1 MNSNNVLQ
9 KVRMMV
15 FGFLMLFI
23 LNPISVSANGVSDA
37 IQKVVNVYPNS
48 CSYFT
53 SDGKS
58 DSNSSDS
65 RCSLV
70 NIPSRGG
77 LPSGKTVKDAKG
89 GNAWSCH
96 GFAEYV
102 WYVVFGHCTNT
113 QAKKISASEL
123 KVGDFIRFTGHS
135 AIYLGENGNYYY
147 VYDSNW
153 ASPADNKVRYN
164 HTISKSRGIEYC
176 YRATNYDSVAND
188 SPALAIKNPTIVGT
202 YWGNMTDITFRPVVI
217 INNPETVEKVRFA
230 VWTTGD
236 QSDLKWYDANYNGI
250 GGYFKDI
257 DFTDFANKLYI
268 CHVYVYGYNGNVQ
281 SVEMERLDNYD
292 YSKPSI
298 RGVYWGNA
306 TDTTFRPVVAISN
319 PTSIRS
325 VRFAVWSTSDQGDL
339 KWYDAN
345 YNGAGDYFKDIEY
358 GSFVSQHY
366 FCHIYIYGN
375 DGSTQAIALN
385 DFDTYNAEGNF
396 ETVTGGVGCV
406 SIRGWAFD
414 RSNKNE
420 SVYIHCYAKD
430 SAGKATLIGITLANL
445 ERPDVNNAYS
455 VGNNHGFSEKFIT
468 SLSGTYTI
476 EASAINI
483 GGGKV
488 VTFLGAKTV
497 TITQPTIYFDS
508 CGGNECTPRNVIN
521 MEHYGVLP
529 NTSRSGYIF
538 DGWYTEKEDGEKVE
552 EDDII
557 MLTNDQTLYAHWT
570 KKCEHMNVEVKNSNK
585 PSCIEKGYTGDIYCK
600 DCGIKL
606 SAGTTIAKTDHIW
619 DAGKITKVATC
630 TESGTKTY
638 TCTNCNT
645 TKTEEI
651 PATGNHQNTELRN
664 VKEATCA
671 QEGYTGDTYC
681 KDCGTKLSS
690 GTAIAKTDHTWDSG
704 KVTKAATCTESG
716 TKTYTCT
723 SCNTTKTEEIPA
735 TGNHQNT
742 ELRNVKEATCAQEGY
757 TGDTYC
763 KDCGTKLASGK
774 IIAKT
779 DHIWDTGRITK
790 AATCK
795 ESGTKTYTCTSCNT
809 TKTEEIPATGNH
821 QNTELRNV
829 KEATCTEEGYT
840 GDTYCKDCGTKLSSG
855 ETIAKTEHTWDSGK
869 ITKAATCK
877 ESGIKTYTCTNCN
890 TTKTEEIPATGNHQ
904 NMELRNEKVATCT
917 EEGYTGDT
925 YCKDCGTKLSSGTMI
940 AKTTHTWDSG
950 KITKAATCKEPG
962 TKTYTCTSCN
972 TTKTEEIPATGN
984 HQNTEL
990 RNVKAATCTEEG
1002 YTGDTYCKDCGMKL
1016 SSGETIGKTDH
1027 TWDSGKIL
1035 KAATCKEAGIKTYTC
1050 TSCNTTRL
1058 EEIPATGNHQN
1069 TELRNVKE
1077 ATCAQEGYTGDTY
1090 CKDCGEKLSSGKTIA
1105 KTDHIWDSGRITK
1118 PATDTESGIK
1128 TYTCINCNTTRTEE
1142 IPATGEH
1149 LNTELRGA
1157 KSATCLEE
1165 GYTGDTYCKDCGTKL
1180 SSGTV
1185 IPKTGHIWDE
1195 GVVTKATTC
1204 AEKGIRTYTCSI
1216 CESTKI
1222 EEIPS
1227 TGHGTKITKF
1237 AKEATYTQEGYTGDI
1252 YCQDCGT
1259 LLEEGKVLAKLEQP
1273 KQTVTPGEMIGDKAS
1288 NGVYK
1293 VLADGRSVEFVRQ
1306 IVQSKAVKIPDTVSI
1321 NGTIY
1326 AVTGISANAFK
1337 NNQLLRT
1344 TVIGRNV
1351 RRIGK
1356 QAFYN
1361 CKNLRTIT
1369 IRTSMLTKKN
1379 IGTKAFKGTYK
1390 KIKVKVPA
1398 KQFKT
1403 YKKFFKSK
1411 GMSTKAIYK
1420 K

>member
-1 MNSNNVLQ
+1 MVQ
-9 KVRMMV
+9 KR
-15 FGFLMLFI
+15 
-23 LNPISVSANGVSDA
+23 
-37 IQKVVNVYPNS
+37 K
-48 CSYFT
+48 
-53 SDGKS
+53 
-58 DSNSSDS
+58 
-65 RCSLV
+65 
-70 NIPSRGG
+70 
-77 LPSGKTVKDAKG
+77 
-89 GNAWSCH
+89 
-96 GFAEYV
+96 
-102 WYVVFGHCTNT
+102 
-113 QAKKISASEL
+113 L
-123 KVGDFIRFTGHS
+123 KVTILALMILVMTLMASHHVLAADAGTRDDALKWVYAQEGKFLDYDGAYGAQCVDLI
-135 AIYLGENGNYYY
+135 AYYYKYLGQSKYVKGNGCDYVSNALPDGWIRIKNTADFVPEPGDIAVWGTELSAYGHVAIILSADVHSFVSMDQNWPRGSACKRVTHNY
-147 VYDSNW
+147 
-153 ASPADNKVRYN
+153 NKFWGVIRPN
-164 HTISKSRGIEYC
+164 FKS
-176 YRATNYDSVAND
+176 TTTMN
-188 SPALAIKNPTIVGT
+188 NPTIVGT

-257 DFTDFANKLYI
+257 DFVDFANKLYI
-268 CHVYVYGYNGNVQ
+268 CHVYVYGYNGSVQ

-319 PTSIRS
+319 PTSIKS
-325 VRFAVWSTSDQGDL
+325 VRFAVWSTSDQRDL

-358 GSFVSQHY
+358 SSFVSQHY

-396 ETVTGGVGCV
+396 ETATGGVGCI

-476 EASAINI
+476 EASAMNI
-483 GGGKV
+483 GGGKD
-488 VTFLGAKTV
+488 VTFLGTKTV

-508 CGGNECTPRNVIN
+508 CGGNECEPRNVIN

-529 NTSRSGYIF
+529 NPSRSGYIF

-585 PSCIEKGYTGDIYCK
+585 PSCTEEGYTGDTYCK
-600 DCGIKL
+600 DCGTKL
-606 SAGTTIAKTDHIW
+606 SSGKTIAKTEHTW
-619 DAGKITKVATC
+619 DSGKITKAATC

-638 TCTNCNT
+638 TCTSCNTTKTEEIPATGNHQNTELRNVKEATCTEEGYTGDTYCKDCGTKLSSGKTIAKTDHTWDAGKITKAATCKESGTKTYTCTSCNTTKTEEIPATRNHQNTELRNVKEATCAQEGYTGDTYCKDCGTKLSSGKTIAKTDHTWDAGKITKAATCKESGTKTYTCTSCNT

-671 QEGYTGDTYC
+671 QEGYTGDIYC

-690 GTAIAKTDHTWDSG
+690 GKTIAKTEHTWDAG

-763 KDCGTKLASGK
+763 KDCG
-774 IIAKT
+774 
-779 DHIWDTGRITK
+779 
-790 AATCK
+790 
-795 ESGTKTYTCTSCNT
+795 E
-809 TKTEEIPATGNH
+809 
-821 QNTELRNV
+821 
-829 KEATCTEEGYT
+829 
-840 GDTYCKDCGTKLSSG
+840 KLSSG
-855 ETIAKTEHTWDSGK
+855 E
-869 ITKAATCK
+869 
-877 ESGIKTYTCTNCN
+877 
-890 TTKTEEIPATGNHQ
+890 
-904 NMELRNEKVATCT
+904 
-917 EEGYTGDT
+917 
-925 YCKDCGTKLSSGTMI
+925 
-940 AKTTHTWDSG
+940 
-950 KITKAATCKEPG
+950 
-962 TKTYTCTSCN
+962 
-972 TTKTEEIPATGN
+972 
-984 HQNTEL
+984 
-990 RNVKAATCTEEG
+990 
-1002 YTGDTYCKDCGMKL
+1002 
-1016 SSGETIGKTDH
+1016 
-1027 TWDSGKIL
+1027 
-1035 KAATCKEAGIKTYTC
+1035 
-1050 TSCNTTRL
+1050 
-1058 EEIPATGNHQN
+1058 
-1069 TELRNVKE
+1069 
-1077 ATCAQEGYTGDTY
+1077 
-1090 CKDCGEKLSSGKTIA
+1090 TIA

-1227 TGHGTKITKF
+1227 TGHGIKITKF

>member
-1 MNSNNVLQ
+1 MVQ
-9 KVRMMV
+9 KR
-15 FGFLMLFI
+15 
-23 LNPISVSANGVSDA
+23 
-37 IQKVVNVYPNS
+37 K
-48 CSYFT
+48 
-53 SDGKS
+53 
-58 DSNSSDS
+58 
-65 RCSLV
+65 
-70 NIPSRGG
+70 
-77 LPSGKTVKDAKG
+77 
-89 GNAWSCH
+89 
-96 GFAEYV
+96 
-102 WYVVFGHCTNT
+102 
-113 QAKKISASEL
+113 L
-123 KVGDFIRFTGHS
+123 KVTILALMILVMTLMASHHVLAADAGTRDDALKWVYAQEGKFLDYDGAYGAQCVDLI
-135 AIYLGENGNYYY
+135 AYYYKYLGQSKYVKGNGCDYVSNALPDGWIRIKNTADFVPEPGDIAVWGTELSAYGHVAIILSADVHSFVSMDQNWPRGSACKRVTHNY
-147 VYDSNW
+147 
-153 ASPADNKVRYN
+153 NKFWGVIRPN
-164 HTISKSRGIEYC
+164 FKS
-176 YRATNYDSVAND
+176 TTTMN
-188 SPALAIKNPTIVGT
+188 NPTIVGT

-230 VWTTGD
+230 VWTTGE

-257 DFTDFANKLYI
+257 DFVDFANKLYI
-268 CHVYVYGYNGNVQ
+268 CHVYVYGYNGSVQ

-319 PTSIRS
+319 PTSIKS
-325 VRFAVWSTSDQGDL
+325 VRFAVWSTSDQRDL

-358 GSFVSQHY
+358 SSFVSQHY

-396 ETVTGGVGCV
+396 ETATGGVGCI

-476 EASAINI
+476 EASAMNI
-483 GGGKV
+483 GGGKD
-488 VTFLGAKTV
+488 VTFLGTKTV

-508 CGGNECTPRNVIN
+508 CGGNECEPRNVIN

-529 NTSRSGYIF
+529 NPSRSGYIF

-585 PSCIEKGYTGDIYCK
+585 PSCTEEGYTGDTYCK
-600 DCGIKL
+600 DCGTKL
-606 SAGTTIAKTDHIW
+606 SSGKTIAKTEHTW
-619 DAGKITKVATC
+619 DSGKITKAATC

-638 TCTNCNT
+638 TCTSCNTTKTEEIPATGNHQNTELRNVKEATCTEEGYTGDTYCKDCGTKLSSGKTIAKTDHTWDAGKITKAATCKESGTKTYTCTSCNTTKTEEIPATRNHQNTELRNVKEATCAQEGYTGDTYCKDCGTKLSSGKTIAKTDHTWDAGKIAKAATCKEPGTKTYTCTSCNT

-671 QEGYTGDTYC
+671 QEGYTGDIYC

-690 GTAIAKTDHTWDSG
+690 GKTIAKTEHTWDAG

-763 KDCGTKLASGK
+763 KDCG
-774 IIAKT
+774 
-779 DHIWDTGRITK
+779 
-790 AATCK
+790 
-795 ESGTKTYTCTSCNT
+795 E
-809 TKTEEIPATGNH
+809 
-821 QNTELRNV
+821 
-829 KEATCTEEGYT
+829 
-840 GDTYCKDCGTKLSSG
+840 KLSSG
-855 ETIAKTEHTWDSGK
+855 E
-869 ITKAATCK
+869 
-877 ESGIKTYTCTNCN
+877 
-890 TTKTEEIPATGNHQ
+890 
-904 NMELRNEKVATCT
+904 
-917 EEGYTGDT
+917 
-925 YCKDCGTKLSSGTMI
+925 
-940 AKTTHTWDSG
+940 
-950 KITKAATCKEPG
+950 
-962 TKTYTCTSCN
+962 
-972 TTKTEEIPATGN
+972 
-984 HQNTEL
+984 
-990 RNVKAATCTEEG
+990 
-1002 YTGDTYCKDCGMKL
+1002 
-1016 SSGETIGKTDH
+1016 
-1027 TWDSGKIL
+1027 
-1035 KAATCKEAGIKTYTC
+1035 
-1050 TSCNTTRL
+1050 
-1058 EEIPATGNHQN
+1058 
-1069 TELRNVKE
+1069 
-1077 ATCAQEGYTGDTY
+1077 
-1090 CKDCGEKLSSGKTIA
+1090 TIA

-1227 TGHGTKITKF
+1227 TGHGIKITKF

>member
-1 MNSNNVLQ
+1 MVQ
-9 KVRMMV
+9 KR
-15 FGFLMLFI
+15 
-23 LNPISVSANGVSDA
+23 
-37 IQKVVNVYPNS
+37 K
-48 CSYFT
+48 
-53 SDGKS
+53 
-58 DSNSSDS
+58 
-65 RCSLV
+65 
-70 NIPSRGG
+70 
-77 LPSGKTVKDAKG
+77 
-89 GNAWSCH
+89 
-96 GFAEYV
+96 
-102 WYVVFGHCTNT
+102 
-113 QAKKISASEL
+113 L
-123 KVGDFIRFTGHS
+123 KVTILALMILVMTLMASHHVLAADAGTRDDALKWVYAQEGKFLDYDGAYGAQCVDLI
-135 AIYLGENGNYYY
+135 AYYYKYLGQSKYVKGNGCDYVSNALPDGWIRIKNTADFVPEPGDIAVWGTELSAYGHVAIILSADVHSFVSMDQNWPRGSACKRVTHNY
-147 VYDSNW
+147 
-153 ASPADNKVRYN
+153 NKFWGVIRPN
-164 HTISKSRGIEYC
+164 FKS
-176 YRATNYDSVAND
+176 TTTMN
-188 SPALAIKNPTIVGT
+188 NPTIVGT

-257 DFTDFANKLYI
+257 DFVDFANKLYI
-268 CHVYVYGYNGNVQ
+268 CHVYVYGYNGSVQ

-319 PTSIRS
+319 PTSIKS
-325 VRFAVWSTSDQGDL
+325 VRFAVWSTSDQRDL

-358 GSFVSQHY
+358 SSFVSQHY

-396 ETVTGGVGCV
+396 ETATGGVGCI

-476 EASAINI
+476 EASAMNI
-483 GGGKV
+483 GGGKD
-488 VTFLGAKTV
+488 VTFLGTKTV

-508 CGGNECTPRNVIN
+508 CGGNECEPRNVIN

-529 NTSRSGYIF
+529 NPSRSGYIF

-585 PSCIEKGYTGDIYCK
+585 PSC
-600 DCGIKL
+600 
-606 SAGTTIAKTDHIW
+606 
-619 DAGKITKVATC
+619 
-630 TESGTKTY
+630 TE
-638 TCTNCNT
+638 
-645 TKTEEI
+645 
-651 PATGNHQNTELRN
+651 
-664 VKEATCA
+664 
-671 QEGYTGDTYC
+671 EGYTGDTYC

-690 GTAIAKTDHTWDSG
+690 GKTIAKTEHTWDSG
-704 KVTKAATCTESG
+704 KITKAATCT
-716 TKTYTCT
+716 
-723 SCNTTKTEEIPA
+723 
-735 TGNHQNT
+735 
-742 ELRNVKEATCAQEGY
+742 
-757 TGDTYC
+757 
-763 KDCGTKLASGK
+763 
-774 IIAKT
+774 
-779 DHIWDTGRITK
+779 
-790 AATCK
+790 

-855 ETIAKTEHTWDSGK
+855 KTIAKTDHTWDAGK

-877 ESGIKTYTCTNCN
+877 ESGTKTYTCTSCN
-890 TTKTEEIPATGNHQ
+890 TTKTEEIPATRNHQ
-904 NMELRNEKVATCT
+904 NTELRNVKEATCAQ
-917 EEGYTGDT
+917 EGYTGDT
-925 YCKDCGTKLSSGTMI
+925 YCKDCGTKLSSGKTI
-940 AKTTHTWDSG
+940 AKTDHTWDAG
-950 KITKAATCKEPG
+950 KITKAATCKESG

-990 RNVKAATCTEEG
+990 RNVKEATCAQEGYTGDIYCKDCGTKLSSGKTIAKTEHTWDAGKVTKAATCTE
-1002 YTGDTYCKDCGMKL
+1002 
-1016 SSGETIGKTDH
+1016 SGT
-1027 TWDSGKIL
+1027 
-1035 KAATCKEAGIKTYTC
+1035 KTYTC
-1050 TSCNTTRL
+1050 TSCNTTKT

-1227 TGHGTKITKF
+1227 TGHGIKITKF

>member
-1 MNSNNVLQ
+1 MVQ
-9 KVRMMV
+9 KR
-15 FGFLMLFI
+15 
-23 LNPISVSANGVSDA
+23 
-37 IQKVVNVYPNS
+37 K
-48 CSYFT
+48 
-53 SDGKS
+53 
-58 DSNSSDS
+58 
-65 RCSLV
+65 
-70 NIPSRGG
+70 
-77 LPSGKTVKDAKG
+77 
-89 GNAWSCH
+89 
-96 GFAEYV
+96 
-102 WYVVFGHCTNT
+102 
-113 QAKKISASEL
+113 L
-123 KVGDFIRFTGHS
+123 KVTILALMILVMTLMASHHVLAADAGTRDDALKWVYAQEGKFLDYDGAYGAQCVDLI
-135 AIYLGENGNYYY
+135 AYYYKYLGQSKYVKGNGCDYVSNALPDGWIRIKNTADFVPEPGDIAVWGTELSAYGHVAIILSADVHSFLSMDQNWPRGSACKRVTHNY
-147 VYDSNW
+147 
-153 ASPADNKVRYN
+153 NKFWGVIRPN
-164 HTISKSRGIEYC
+164 FKS
-176 YRATNYDSVAND
+176 TTTMN
-188 SPALAIKNPTIVGT
+188 NPTIVGT

-257 DFTDFANKLYI
+257 DFVDFANKLYI
-268 CHVYVYGYNGNVQ
+268 CHVYVYGYNGSVQ

-319 PTSIRS
+319 PTSIKS
-325 VRFAVWSTSDQGDL
+325 VRFAVWSTSDQRDL

-358 GSFVSQHY
+358 SSFVSQHY

-396 ETVTGGVGCV
+396 ETATGGVGCI

-476 EASAINI
+476 EASAMNI
-483 GGGKV
+483 GGGKD
-488 VTFLGAKTV
+488 VTFLGTKTV

-508 CGGNECTPRNVIN
+508 CGGNECEPRNVIN

-529 NTSRSGYIF
+529 NPSRSGYIF

-585 PSCIEKGYTGDIYCK
+585 PSC
-600 DCGIKL
+600 
-606 SAGTTIAKTDHIW
+606 
-619 DAGKITKVATC
+619 
-630 TESGTKTY
+630 TE
-638 TCTNCNT
+638 
-645 TKTEEI
+645 
-651 PATGNHQNTELRN
+651 
-664 VKEATCA
+664 
-671 QEGYTGDTYC
+671 EGYTGDTYC

-690 GTAIAKTDHTWDSG
+690 GKTIAKTEHTWDSG
-704 KVTKAATCTESG
+704 KITKAATCT
-716 TKTYTCT
+716 
-723 SCNTTKTEEIPA
+723 
-735 TGNHQNT
+735 
-742 ELRNVKEATCAQEGY
+742 
-757 TGDTYC
+757 
-763 KDCGTKLASGK
+763 
-774 IIAKT
+774 
-779 DHIWDTGRITK
+779 
-790 AATCK
+790 

-855 ETIAKTEHTWDSGK
+855 KTIAKTDHTWDAGK

-877 ESGIKTYTCTNCN
+877 ESGTKTYTCTSCN
-890 TTKTEEIPATGNHQ
+890 TTKTEEIPATRNHQ
-904 NMELRNEKVATCT
+904 NTELRNVKEATCAQ
-917 EEGYTGDT
+917 EGYTGDT
-925 YCKDCGTKLSSGTMI
+925 YCKDCGTKLSSGKTI
-940 AKTTHTWDSG
+940 AKTDHTWDAG
-950 KITKAATCKEPG
+950 KIAKAATCKEPG

-990 RNVKAATCTEEG
+990 RNVKEATCAQEGYTGDIYCKDCGTKLSSGKTIAKTEHTWDAGKVTKAATCTE
-1002 YTGDTYCKDCGMKL
+1002 
-1016 SSGETIGKTDH
+1016 SGT
-1027 TWDSGKIL
+1027 
-1035 KAATCKEAGIKTYTC
+1035 KTYTC
-1050 TSCNTTRL
+1050 TSCNTTKT

-1227 TGHGTKITKF
+1227 TGHGIKITKF

>member
-1 MNSNNVLQ
+1 M
-9 KVRMMV
+9 R
-15 FGFLMLFI
+15 
-23 LNPISVSANGVSDA
+23 
-37 IQKVVNVYPNS
+37 VN
-48 CSYFT
+48 
-53 SDGKS
+53 
-58 DSNSSDS
+58 
-65 RCSLV
+65 
-70 NIPSRGG
+70 
-77 LPSGKTVKDAKG
+77 
-89 GNAWSCH
+89 
-96 GFAEYV
+96 
-102 WYVVFGHCTNT
+102 
-113 QAKKISASEL
+113 
-123 KVGDFIRFTGHS
+123 TGHHVL
-135 AIYLGENGNYYY
+135 AADAGTRDDALKWVYAQEGKFLDYDGAYGAQCVDLIAYYYKYLGQSKYVKGNGCDYVSNALPDGWIRIKNTADFVPEPGDIAVWGTELSAYGHVAIILSADVHSFVSMDQNWPRGSACKRVTHNY
-147 VYDSNW
+147 
-153 ASPADNKVRYN
+153 NKFWGVIRPN
-164 HTISKSRGIEYC
+164 FKS
-176 YRATNYDSVAND
+176 TTTMN
-188 SPALAIKNPTIVGT
+188 NPTIVGT

-257 DFTDFANKLYI
+257 DFVDFANKLYI
-268 CHVYVYGYNGNVQ
+268 CHVYVYGYNGSVQ

-319 PTSIRS
+319 PTSIKS
-325 VRFAVWSTSDQGDL
+325 VRFAVWSTSDQRDL

-358 GSFVSQHY
+358 SSFVSQHY

-396 ETVTGGVGCV
+396 ETATGGVGCI

-476 EASAINI
+476 EASAMNI
-483 GGGKV
+483 GGGKD
-488 VTFLGAKTV
+488 VTFLGTKTV

-508 CGGNECTPRNVIN
+508 CGGNECEPRNVIN

-529 NTSRSGYIF
+529 NPSRSGYIF

-585 PSCIEKGYTGDIYCK
+585 PSC
-600 DCGIKL
+600 
-606 SAGTTIAKTDHIW
+606 
-619 DAGKITKVATC
+619 
-630 TESGTKTY
+630 TE
-638 TCTNCNT
+638 
-645 TKTEEI
+645 
-651 PATGNHQNTELRN
+651 
-664 VKEATCA
+664 
-671 QEGYTGDTYC
+671 EGYTGDTYC

-690 GTAIAKTDHTWDSG
+690 GKTIAKTEHTWDSG
-704 KVTKAATCTESG
+704 KITKAATCT
-716 TKTYTCT
+716 
-723 SCNTTKTEEIPA
+723 
-735 TGNHQNT
+735 
-742 ELRNVKEATCAQEGY
+742 
-757 TGDTYC
+757 
-763 KDCGTKLASGK
+763 
-774 IIAKT
+774 
-779 DHIWDTGRITK
+779 
-790 AATCK
+790 

-855 ETIAKTEHTWDSGK
+855 KTIAKTDHTWDAGK

-877 ESGIKTYTCTNCN
+877 ESGTKTYTCTSCN
-890 TTKTEEIPATGNHQ
+890 TTKTEEIPATRNHQ
-904 NMELRNEKVATCT
+904 NTELRNVKEATCAQ
-917 EEGYTGDT
+917 EGYTGDT
-925 YCKDCGTKLSSGTMI
+925 YCKDCGTKLSSGKTI
-940 AKTTHTWDSG
+940 AKTDHTWDAG
-950 KITKAATCKEPG
+950 KIAKAATCKEPG

-990 RNVKAATCTEEG
+990 RNVKEATCAQEGYTGDIYCKDCGTKLSSGKTIAKTEHTWDAGKVTKAATCTE
-1002 YTGDTYCKDCGMKL
+1002 
-1016 SSGETIGKTDH
+1016 SGT
-1027 TWDSGKIL
+1027 
-1035 KAATCKEAGIKTYTC
+1035 KTYTC
-1050 TSCNTTRL
+1050 TSCNTTKT

-1227 TGHGTKITKF
+1227 TGHGIKITKF

>member
-1 MNSNNVLQ
+1 MVQ
-9 KVRMMV
+9 KR
-15 FGFLMLFI
+15 
-23 LNPISVSANGVSDA
+23 
-37 IQKVVNVYPNS
+37 K
-48 CSYFT
+48 
-53 SDGKS
+53 
-58 DSNSSDS
+58 
-65 RCSLV
+65 
-70 NIPSRGG
+70 
-77 LPSGKTVKDAKG
+77 
-89 GNAWSCH
+89 
-96 GFAEYV
+96 
-102 WYVVFGHCTNT
+102 
-113 QAKKISASEL
+113 L
-123 KVGDFIRFTGHS
+123 KVTILALMILVMTLMASHHVLAADAGTRDDALKWVYAQEGKFLDYDGAYGAQCVDLI
-135 AIYLGENGNYYY
+135 AYYYKYLGQSKYVKGNGCDYVSNALPDGWIRIKNTADFVPEPGDIAVWGTELSAYGHVAIILSADVHSFVSMDQNWPRGSACKRVTHNY
-147 VYDSNW
+147 
-153 ASPADNKVRYN
+153 NKFWGVIRPN
-164 HTISKSRGIEYC
+164 FKS
-176 YRATNYDSVAND
+176 TTTMN
-188 SPALAIKNPTIVGT
+188 NPTIVGT

-257 DFTDFANKLYI
+257 DFVDFANKLYI
-268 CHVYVYGYNGNVQ
+268 CHVYVYGYNGSVQ

-319 PTSIRS
+319 PTSIKS
-325 VRFAVWSTSDQGDL
+325 VRFAVWSTSDQRDL

-358 GSFVSQHY
+358 SSFVSQHY

-396 ETVTGGVGCV
+396 ETATGGVGCI

-476 EASAINI
+476 EASAMNI
-483 GGGKV
+483 GGGKD
-488 VTFLGAKTV
+488 VTFLGTKTV

-508 CGGNECTPRNVIN
+508 CGGNECEPRNVIN

-529 NTSRSGYIF
+529 NPSRSGYIF

-585 PSCIEKGYTGDIYCK
+585 PSC
-600 DCGIKL
+600 
-606 SAGTTIAKTDHIW
+606 
-619 DAGKITKVATC
+619 
-630 TESGTKTY
+630 TE
-638 TCTNCNT
+638 
-645 TKTEEI
+645 
-651 PATGNHQNTELRN
+651 
-664 VKEATCA
+664 
-671 QEGYTGDTYC
+671 EGYTGDTYC

-690 GTAIAKTDHTWDSG
+690 GKTIAKTEHTWDSG
-704 KVTKAATCTESG
+704 KITKAATCTESG

-742 ELRNVKEATCAQEGY
+742 ELRNVKEATCTEEGY

-763 KDCGTKLASGK
+763 KDCGTKLSSGK
-774 IIAKT
+774 TIAKT
-779 DHIWDTGRITK
+779 DHTWDAGKITK

-855 ETIAKTEHTWDSGK
+855 KTIAKTDHTWDAGK
-869 ITKAATCK
+869 IA
-877 ESGIKTYTCTNCN
+877 
-890 TTKTEEIPATGNHQ
+890 
-904 NMELRNEKVATCT
+904 
-917 EEGYTGDT
+917 
-925 YCKDCGTKLSSGTMI
+925 
-940 AKTTHTWDSG
+940 
-950 KITKAATCKEPG
+950 KAATCKEPG

-990 RNVKAATCTEEG
+990 RNVKEATCAQEGYTGDIYCKDCGTKLSSGKTIAKTEHTWDAGKVTKAATCTE
-1002 YTGDTYCKDCGMKL
+1002 
-1016 SSGETIGKTDH
+1016 SGT
-1027 TWDSGKIL
+1027 
-1035 KAATCKEAGIKTYTC
+1035 KTYTC
-1050 TSCNTTRL
+1050 TSCNTTKT

-1090 CKDCGEKLSSGKTIA
+1090 CKDCGEKLSSGETIA

-1227 TGHGTKITKF
+1227 TGHGIKITKF

>member
-1 MNSNNVLQ
+1 MVQ
-9 KVRMMV
+9 KR
-15 FGFLMLFI
+15 
-23 LNPISVSANGVSDA
+23 
-37 IQKVVNVYPNS
+37 K
-48 CSYFT
+48 
-53 SDGKS
+53 
-58 DSNSSDS
+58 
-65 RCSLV
+65 
-70 NIPSRGG
+70 
-77 LPSGKTVKDAKG
+77 
-89 GNAWSCH
+89 
-96 GFAEYV
+96 
-102 WYVVFGHCTNT
+102 
-113 QAKKISASEL
+113 L
-123 KVGDFIRFTGHS
+123 KVTILALMILVMTLMASHHVLAADAGTRDDALKWVYAQEGKFLDYDGAYGAQCVDLI
-135 AIYLGENGNYYY
+135 AYYYKYLGQSKYVKGNGCDYVSNALPDGWIRIKNTADFVPEPGDIAVWGTELSAYGHVAIILSADVHSFVSMDQNWPRGSACKRVTHNY
-147 VYDSNW
+147 
-153 ASPADNKVRYN
+153 NKFWGVIRPN
-164 HTISKSRGIEYC
+164 FKS
-176 YRATNYDSVAND
+176 TTTMN
-188 SPALAIKNPTIVGT
+188 NPTIVGT

-257 DFTDFANKLYI
+257 DFVDFANKLYI
-268 CHVYVYGYNGNVQ
+268 CHVYVYGYNGSVQ

-319 PTSIRS
+319 PTSIKS
-325 VRFAVWSTSDQGDL
+325 VRFAVWSTSDQRDL

-358 GSFVSQHY
+358 SSFVSQHY

-396 ETVTGGVGCV
+396 ETATGGVGCI

-476 EASAINI
+476 EASAMNI
-483 GGGKV
+483 GGGKD
-488 VTFLGAKTV
+488 VTFLGTKTV

-508 CGGNECTPRNVIN
+508 CGGNECEPRNVIN

-529 NTSRSGYIF
+529 NPSRSGYIF

-585 PSCIEKGYTGDIYCK
+585 PSC
-600 DCGIKL
+600 
-606 SAGTTIAKTDHIW
+606 
-619 DAGKITKVATC
+619 
-630 TESGTKTY
+630 TE
-638 TCTNCNT
+638 
-645 TKTEEI
+645 
-651 PATGNHQNTELRN
+651 
-664 VKEATCA
+664 
-671 QEGYTGDTYC
+671 EGYTGDTYC

-690 GTAIAKTDHTWDSG
+690 GKTIAKTEHTWDSG
-704 KVTKAATCTESG
+704 KITKAATCT
-716 TKTYTCT
+716 
-723 SCNTTKTEEIPA
+723 
-735 TGNHQNT
+735 
-742 ELRNVKEATCAQEGY
+742 
-757 TGDTYC
+757 
-763 KDCGTKLASGK
+763 
-774 IIAKT
+774 
-779 DHIWDTGRITK
+779 
-790 AATCK
+790 

-855 ETIAKTEHTWDSGK
+855 KTIAKTDHTWDAGK

-877 ESGIKTYTCTNCN
+877 ESGTKTYTCTSCN
-890 TTKTEEIPATGNHQ
+890 TTKTEEIPATRNHQ
-904 NMELRNEKVATCT
+904 NTELRNVKEATCAQ
-917 EEGYTGDT
+917 EGYTGDT
-925 YCKDCGTKLSSGTMI
+925 YCKDCGTKLSSGKTI
-940 AKTTHTWDSG
+940 AKTDHTWDAG
-950 KITKAATCKEPG
+950 KIAKAATCKEPG

-990 RNVKAATCTEEG
+990 RNVKEATCAQEGYTGDIYCKDCGTKLSSGKTIAKTEHTWDAGKVTKAATCTE
-1002 YTGDTYCKDCGMKL
+1002 
-1016 SSGETIGKTDH
+1016 SGT
-1027 TWDSGKIL
+1027 
-1035 KAATCKEAGIKTYTC
+1035 KTYTC
-1050 TSCNTTRL
+1050 TSCNTTKT

-1227 TGHGTKITKF
+1227 TGHGIKITKF
-1237 AKEATYTQEGYTGDI
+1237 AKKATYTQEGYTGDI

>member
-1 MNSNNVLQ
+1 MVQ
-9 KVRMMV
+9 KR
-15 FGFLMLFI
+15 
-23 LNPISVSANGVSDA
+23 
-37 IQKVVNVYPNS
+37 K
-48 CSYFT
+48 
-53 SDGKS
+53 
-58 DSNSSDS
+58 
-65 RCSLV
+65 
-70 NIPSRGG
+70 
-77 LPSGKTVKDAKG
+77 
-89 GNAWSCH
+89 
-96 GFAEYV
+96 
-102 WYVVFGHCTNT
+102 
-113 QAKKISASEL
+113 L
-123 KVGDFIRFTGHS
+123 KVTILALMILVMTLMASHHVLAADAGTRDDALKWVYAQEGKFLDYDGAYGAQCVDLI
-135 AIYLGENGNYYY
+135 AYYYKYLGQSKYVKGNGCDYVSNALPDGWIRIKNTADFVPEPGDIAVWGTELSAYGHVAIILSADVHSFVSMDQNWPRGSACKRVTHNY
-147 VYDSNW
+147 
-153 ASPADNKVRYN
+153 NKFWGVIRPN
-164 HTISKSRGIEYC
+164 FKS
-176 YRATNYDSVAND
+176 TTTMN
-188 SPALAIKNPTIVGT
+188 NPTIVGT

-257 DFTDFANKLYI
+257 DFVDFANKLYI
-268 CHVYVYGYNGNVQ
+268 CHVYVYGYNGSVQ

-319 PTSIRS
+319 PTSIKS
-325 VRFAVWSTSDQGDL
+325 VRFAVWSTSDQRDL

-358 GSFVSQHY
+358 SSFVSQHY

-396 ETVTGGVGCV
+396 ETATGGVGCI

-476 EASAINI
+476 EASAMNI
-483 GGGKV
+483 GGGKD
-488 VTFLGAKTV
+488 VTFLGTKTV

-508 CGGNECTPRNVIN
+508 CGGNECEPRNVIN

-529 NTSRSGYIF
+529 NPSRSGYIF

-585 PSCIEKGYTGDIYCK
+585 PSCTEEGYTGDTYCK
-600 DCGIKL
+600 DCGTKL
-606 SAGTTIAKTDHIW
+606 SSGKTIAKTEHTW
-619 DAGKITKVATC
+619 DSGKITKAATC

-638 TCTNCNT
+638 TCTSCNTTKTEEIPATGNHQNTELRNVKEATCTEEGYTGDTYCKDCGTKLSSGKTIAKTDHTWDAGKIAKAATCKEPGTKTYTCTSCNTTKTEEIPATGNHQNTELRNVKEATCTEEGYTGDTYCKDCGTKLSSGKTIAKTDHTWDAGKIAKAATCKEPGTKTYTCTSCNT

-671 QEGYTGDTYC
+671 QEGYTGDIYC

-690 GTAIAKTDHTWDSG
+690 GKTIAKTEHTWDAG

-763 KDCGTKLASGK
+763 KDCG
-774 IIAKT
+774 
-779 DHIWDTGRITK
+779 
-790 AATCK
+790 
-795 ESGTKTYTCTSCNT
+795 E
-809 TKTEEIPATGNH
+809 
-821 QNTELRNV
+821 
-829 KEATCTEEGYT
+829 
-840 GDTYCKDCGTKLSSG
+840 KLSSG
-855 ETIAKTEHTWDSGK
+855 E
-869 ITKAATCK
+869 
-877 ESGIKTYTCTNCN
+877 
-890 TTKTEEIPATGNHQ
+890 
-904 NMELRNEKVATCT
+904 
-917 EEGYTGDT
+917 
-925 YCKDCGTKLSSGTMI
+925 
-940 AKTTHTWDSG
+940 
-950 KITKAATCKEPG
+950 
-962 TKTYTCTSCN
+962 
-972 TTKTEEIPATGN
+972 
-984 HQNTEL
+984 
-990 RNVKAATCTEEG
+990 
-1002 YTGDTYCKDCGMKL
+1002 
-1016 SSGETIGKTDH
+1016 
-1027 TWDSGKIL
+1027 
-1035 KAATCKEAGIKTYTC
+1035 
-1050 TSCNTTRL
+1050 
-1058 EEIPATGNHQN
+1058 
-1069 TELRNVKE
+1069 
-1077 ATCAQEGYTGDTY
+1077 
-1090 CKDCGEKLSSGKTIA
+1090 TIA

-1227 TGHGTKITKF
+1227 TGHGIKITKF

>member
-1 MNSNNVLQ
+1 M
-9 KVRMMV
+9 
-15 FGFLMLFI
+15 
-23 LNPISVSANGVSDA
+23 
-37 IQKVVNVYPNS
+37 
-48 CSYFT
+48 
-53 SDGKS
+53 
-58 DSNSSDS
+58 
-65 RCSLV
+65 

-681 KDCGTKLSS
+681 KDCG
-690 GTAIAKTDHTWDSG
+690 
-704 KVTKAATCTESG
+704 
-716 TKTYTCT
+716 
-723 SCNTTKTEEIPA
+723 
-735 TGNHQNT
+735 
-742 ELRNVKEATCAQEGY
+742 
-757 TGDTYC
+757 
-763 KDCGTKLASGK
+763 
-774 IIAKT
+774 
-779 DHIWDTGRITK
+779 
-790 AATCK
+790 
-795 ESGTKTYTCTSCNT
+795 
-809 TKTEEIPATGNH
+809 
-821 QNTELRNV
+821 
-829 KEATCTEEGYT
+829 
-840 GDTYCKDCGTKLSSG
+840 
-855 ETIAKTEHTWDSGK
+855 
-869 ITKAATCK
+869 
-877 ESGIKTYTCTNCN
+877 
-890 TTKTEEIPATGNHQ
+890 
-904 NMELRNEKVATCT
+904 
-917 EEGYTGDT
+917 
-925 YCKDCGTKLSSGTMI
+925 
-940 AKTTHTWDSG
+940 
-950 KITKAATCKEPG
+950 
-962 TKTYTCTSCN
+962 
-972 TTKTEEIPATGN
+972 
-984 HQNTEL
+984 
-990 RNVKAATCTEEG
+990 
-1002 YTGDTYCKDCGMKL
+1002 
-1016 SSGETIGKTDH
+1016 
-1027 TWDSGKIL
+1027 
-1035 KAATCKEAGIKTYTC
+1035 
-1050 TSCNTTRL
+1050 
-1058 EEIPATGNHQN
+1058 
-1069 TELRNVKE
+1069 
-1077 ATCAQEGYTGDTY
+1077 
-1090 CKDCGEKLSSGKTIA
+1090 EKLSSGKTIA

-1204 AEKGIRTYTCSI
+1204 TEKGIRTYTCSV

-1306 IVQSKAVKIPDTVSI
+1306 MVQSKVVKIPDTVSI

-1411 GMSTKAIYK
+1411 GMSTKAVYK

>member
-1 MNSNNVLQ
+1 MVQ
-9 KVRMMV
+9 KR
-15 FGFLMLFI
+15 
-23 LNPISVSANGVSDA
+23 
-37 IQKVVNVYPNS
+37 K
-48 CSYFT
+48 
-53 SDGKS
+53 
-58 DSNSSDS
+58 
-65 RCSLV
+65 
-70 NIPSRGG
+70 
-77 LPSGKTVKDAKG
+77 
-89 GNAWSCH
+89 
-96 GFAEYV
+96 
-102 WYVVFGHCTNT
+102 
-113 QAKKISASEL
+113 L
-123 KVGDFIRFTGHS
+123 KVTILALMILVMTLMASHHVLAADAGTRDDALKWVYAQEGKFLDYDGAYGAQCVDLI
-135 AIYLGENGNYYY
+135 AYYYKYLGQSKYVKGNGCDYVSNALPDGWIRIKNTADFVPEPGDIAVWGTELSAYGHVAIILSADVHSFVSMDQNWPRGSACKRVTHNY
-147 VYDSNW
+147 
-153 ASPADNKVRYN
+153 NKFWGVIRPN
-164 HTISKSRGIEYC
+164 FKS
-176 YRATNYDSVAND
+176 TTTMN
-188 SPALAIKNPTIVGT
+188 NPTIVGT

-257 DFTDFANKLYI
+257 DFVDFANKLYI
-268 CHVYVYGYNGNVQ
+268 CHVYVYGYNGSVQ

-319 PTSIRS
+319 PTSIKS
-325 VRFAVWSTSDQGDL
+325 VRFAVWSTSDQRDL

-358 GSFVSQHY
+358 SSFVSQHY

-396 ETVTGGVGCV
+396 ETATGGVGCI

-476 EASAINI
+476 EASAMNI
-483 GGGKV
+483 GGGKD
-488 VTFLGAKTV
+488 VTFLGTKTV

-508 CGGNECTPRNVIN
+508 CGGNECEPRNVIN

-529 NTSRSGYIF
+529 NPSRSGYIF

-585 PSCIEKGYTGDIYCK
+585 PSC
-600 DCGIKL
+600 
-606 SAGTTIAKTDHIW
+606 
-619 DAGKITKVATC
+619 
-630 TESGTKTY
+630 TE
-638 TCTNCNT
+638 
-645 TKTEEI
+645 
-651 PATGNHQNTELRN
+651 
-664 VKEATCA
+664 
-671 QEGYTGDTYC
+671 EGYTGDTYC

-690 GTAIAKTDHTWDSG
+690 GKTIAKTEHTWDSG
-704 KVTKAATCTESG
+704 KITKAATCT
-716 TKTYTCT
+716 
-723 SCNTTKTEEIPA
+723 
-735 TGNHQNT
+735 
-742 ELRNVKEATCAQEGY
+742 
-757 TGDTYC
+757 
-763 KDCGTKLASGK
+763 
-774 IIAKT
+774 
-779 DHIWDTGRITK
+779 
-790 AATCK
+790 

-855 ETIAKTEHTWDSGK
+855 KTIAKTDHTWDAGK

-877 ESGIKTYTCTNCN
+877 ESGTKTYTCTSCN
-890 TTKTEEIPATGNHQ
+890 TTKTEEIPATRNHQ
-904 NMELRNEKVATCT
+904 NTELRNVKEATCAQ
-917 EEGYTGDT
+917 EGYTGDT
-925 YCKDCGTKLSSGTMI
+925 YCKDCGTKLSSGKTI
-940 AKTTHTWDSG
+940 AKTDHTWDAG
-950 KITKAATCKEPG
+950 KIAKAATCKEPG

-990 RNVKAATCTEEG
+990 RNVKEATCAQEGYTGDIYCKDCGTKLSSGKTIAKTEHTWDAGKVTKAATCTE
-1002 YTGDTYCKDCGMKL
+1002 
-1016 SSGETIGKTDH
+1016 SGT
-1027 TWDSGKIL
+1027 
-1035 KAATCKEAGIKTYTC
+1035 KTYTC
-1050 TSCNTTRL
+1050 TSCNTTKT

-1227 TGHGTKITKF
+1227 TGHGIKITKF

-1259 LLEEGKVLAKLEQP
+1259 LLEEGKVLAKLEQT

>member
-1 MNSNNVLQ
+1 MVQ
-9 KVRMMV
+9 KR
-15 FGFLMLFI
+15 
-23 LNPISVSANGVSDA
+23 
-37 IQKVVNVYPNS
+37 K
-48 CSYFT
+48 
-53 SDGKS
+53 
-58 DSNSSDS
+58 
-65 RCSLV
+65 
-70 NIPSRGG
+70 
-77 LPSGKTVKDAKG
+77 
-89 GNAWSCH
+89 
-96 GFAEYV
+96 
-102 WYVVFGHCTNT
+102 
-113 QAKKISASEL
+113 L
-123 KVGDFIRFTGHS
+123 KVTILALMILVMTLMASHHVLAADAGTRDDALKWVYAQEGKFLDYDGAYGAQCVDLI
-135 AIYLGENGNYYY
+135 AYYYKYLGQSKYVKGNGCDYVSNALPDGWIRIKNTADFVPEPGDIAVWGTELSAYGHVAIILSADVHSFVSMDQNWPRGSACKRVTHNY
-147 VYDSNW
+147 
-153 ASPADNKVRYN
+153 NKFWGVIRPN
-164 HTISKSRGIEYC
+164 FKS
-176 YRATNYDSVAND
+176 TTTMN
-188 SPALAIKNPTIVGT
+188 NPTIVGT

-257 DFTDFANKLYI
+257 DFVDFANKLYI
-268 CHVYVYGYNGNVQ
+268 CHVYVYGYNGSVQ

-319 PTSIRS
+319 PTSIKS
-325 VRFAVWSTSDQGDL
+325 VRFAVWSTSDQRDL

-358 GSFVSQHY
+358 SSFVSQHY

-396 ETVTGGVGCV
+396 ETATGGVGCI

-476 EASAINI
+476 EASAMNI
-483 GGGKV
+483 GGGKD
-488 VTFLGAKTV
+488 VTFLGTKTV

-508 CGGNECTPRNVIN
+508 CGGNECEPRNVIN

-529 NTSRSGYIF
+529 NPSRSGYIF

-585 PSCIEKGYTGDIYCK
+585 PSC
-600 DCGIKL
+600 
-606 SAGTTIAKTDHIW
+606 
-619 DAGKITKVATC
+619 
-630 TESGTKTY
+630 TE
-638 TCTNCNT
+638 
-645 TKTEEI
+645 
-651 PATGNHQNTELRN
+651 
-664 VKEATCA
+664 
-671 QEGYTGDTYC
+671 EGYTGDTYC

-690 GTAIAKTDHTWDSG
+690 GKTIAKTEHTWDSG
-704 KVTKAATCTESG
+704 KITKAATCTESG

-742 ELRNVKEATCAQEGY
+742 ELRNVKEATCTEEGY

-763 KDCGTKLASGK
+763 KDCGTKLSSGK
-774 IIAKT
+774 TIAKT
-779 DHIWDTGRITK
+779 DHTWDAGKITK

-855 ETIAKTEHTWDSGK
+855 KTIAKTDHTWD
-869 ITKAATCK
+869 A
-877 ESGIKTYTCTNCN
+877 
-890 TTKTEEIPATGNHQ
+890 
-904 NMELRNEKVATCT
+904 
-917 EEGYTGDT
+917 
-925 YCKDCGTKLSSGTMI
+925 
-940 AKTTHTWDSG
+940 G

-990 RNVKAATCTEEG
+990 RNVKEATCAQEGYTGDIYCKDCGTKLSSGKTIAKTEHTWDAGKVTKAATCTE
-1002 YTGDTYCKDCGMKL
+1002 
-1016 SSGETIGKTDH
+1016 SGT
-1027 TWDSGKIL
+1027 
-1035 KAATCKEAGIKTYTC
+1035 KTYTC
-1050 TSCNTTRL
+1050 TSCNTTKT

-1227 TGHGTKITKF
+1227 TGHGIKITKF

>member
-1 MNSNNVLQ
+1 MVQ
-9 KVRMMV
+9 KR
-15 FGFLMLFI
+15 
-23 LNPISVSANGVSDA
+23 
-37 IQKVVNVYPNS
+37 K
-48 CSYFT
+48 
-53 SDGKS
+53 
-58 DSNSSDS
+58 
-65 RCSLV
+65 
-70 NIPSRGG
+70 
-77 LPSGKTVKDAKG
+77 
-89 GNAWSCH
+89 
-96 GFAEYV
+96 
-102 WYVVFGHCTNT
+102 
-113 QAKKISASEL
+113 L
-123 KVGDFIRFTGHS
+123 KVTILALMILVMTLMASHHVLAADAGTRDDALKWVYAQEGKFLDYDGAYGAQCVDLI
-135 AIYLGENGNYYY
+135 AYYYKYLGQSKYVKGNGCDYVSNALPDGWIRIKNTADFVPEPGDIAVWGTELSAYGHVAIILSADVHSFVSMDQNWPRGSACKRVTHNY
-147 VYDSNW
+147 
-153 ASPADNKVRYN
+153 NKFWGVIRPN
-164 HTISKSRGIEYC
+164 FKS
-176 YRATNYDSVAND
+176 TTTMN
-188 SPALAIKNPTIVGT
+188 NPTIVGT

-257 DFTDFANKLYI
+257 DFVDFANKLYI
-268 CHVYVYGYNGNVQ
+268 CHVYVYGYNGSVQ

-319 PTSIRS
+319 PTSIKS
-325 VRFAVWSTSDQGDL
+325 VRFAVWSTSDQRDL

-358 GSFVSQHY
+358 SSFVSQHY

-396 ETVTGGVGCV
+396 ETATGGVGCI

-430 SAGKATLIGITLANL
+430 SAGKAMLIGITLANL

-476 EASAINI
+476 EASAMNI
-483 GGGKV
+483 GGGKD
-488 VTFLGAKTV
+488 VTFLGTKTV

-508 CGGNECTPRNVIN
+508 CGGNECEPRNVIN

-529 NTSRSGYIF
+529 NPSRSGYIF

-585 PSCIEKGYTGDIYCK
+585 PSC
-600 DCGIKL
+600 
-606 SAGTTIAKTDHIW
+606 
-619 DAGKITKVATC
+619 
-630 TESGTKTY
+630 TE
-638 TCTNCNT
+638 
-645 TKTEEI
+645 
-651 PATGNHQNTELRN
+651 
-664 VKEATCA
+664 
-671 QEGYTGDTYC
+671 EGYTGDTYC

-690 GTAIAKTDHTWDSG
+690 GKTIAKTEHTWDSG
-704 KVTKAATCTESG
+704 KITKAATCT
-716 TKTYTCT
+716 
-723 SCNTTKTEEIPA
+723 
-735 TGNHQNT
+735 
-742 ELRNVKEATCAQEGY
+742 
-757 TGDTYC
+757 
-763 KDCGTKLASGK
+763 
-774 IIAKT
+774 
-779 DHIWDTGRITK
+779 
-790 AATCK
+790 

-855 ETIAKTEHTWDSGK
+855 KTIAKTDHTWDAGK

-877 ESGIKTYTCTNCN
+877 ESGTKTYTCTSCN
-890 TTKTEEIPATGNHQ
+890 TTKTEEIPATRNHQ
-904 NMELRNEKVATCT
+904 NTELRNVKEATCAQ
-917 EEGYTGDT
+917 EGYTGDT
-925 YCKDCGTKLSSGTMI
+925 YCKDCGTKLSSGKTI
-940 AKTTHTWDSG
+940 AKTDHTWDAG
-950 KITKAATCKEPG
+950 KIAKAATCKEPG

-990 RNVKAATCTEEG
+990 RNVKEATCAQEGYTGDIYCKDCGTKLSSGKTIAKTEHTWDAGKVTKAATCTE
-1002 YTGDTYCKDCGMKL
+1002 
-1016 SSGETIGKTDH
+1016 SGT
-1027 TWDSGKIL
+1027 
-1035 KAATCKEAGIKTYTC
+1035 KTYTC
-1050 TSCNTTRL
+1050 TSCNTTKT

-1227 TGHGTKITKF
+1227 TGHGIKITKF

>member
-1 MNSNNVLQ
+1 MVQ
-9 KVRMMV
+9 KR
-15 FGFLMLFI
+15 
-23 LNPISVSANGVSDA
+23 
-37 IQKVVNVYPNS
+37 K
-48 CSYFT
+48 
-53 SDGKS
+53 
-58 DSNSSDS
+58 
-65 RCSLV
+65 
-70 NIPSRGG
+70 
-77 LPSGKTVKDAKG
+77 
-89 GNAWSCH
+89 
-96 GFAEYV
+96 
-102 WYVVFGHCTNT
+102 
-113 QAKKISASEL
+113 L
-123 KVGDFIRFTGHS
+123 KVTILALMILVMTLMASHHVLAADAGTRDDALKWVYAQEGKFLDYDGAYGAQCVDLI
-135 AIYLGENGNYYY
+135 AYYYKYLGQSKYVKGNGCDYVSNALPDGWIRIKNTADFVPEPGDIAVWGTELSAYGHVAIILSADVHSFVSMDQNWPRGSACKRVTHNY
-147 VYDSNW
+147 
-153 ASPADNKVRYN
+153 NKFWGVIRPN
-164 HTISKSRGIEYC
+164 FKS
-176 YRATNYDSVAND
+176 TTTMN
-188 SPALAIKNPTIVGT
+188 NPTIVGT

-257 DFTDFANKLYI
+257 DFVDFANKLYI
-268 CHVYVYGYNGNVQ
+268 CHVYVYGYNGSVQ

-319 PTSIRS
+319 PTSIKS
-325 VRFAVWSTSDQGDL
+325 VRFAVWSTSDQRDL

-358 GSFVSQHY
+358 SSFVSQHY

-396 ETVTGGVGCV
+396 ETATGGVGCI

-476 EASAINI
+476 EASAMNI
-483 GGGKV
+483 GGGKD
-488 VTFLGAKTV
+488 VTFLGTKTV

-508 CGGNECTPRNVIN
+508 CGGNECEPRNVIN

-529 NTSRSGYIF
+529 NPSRSGYIF

-585 PSCIEKGYTGDIYCK
+585 PSC
-600 DCGIKL
+600 
-606 SAGTTIAKTDHIW
+606 
-619 DAGKITKVATC
+619 
-630 TESGTKTY
+630 TE
-638 TCTNCNT
+638 
-645 TKTEEI
+645 
-651 PATGNHQNTELRN
+651 
-664 VKEATCA
+664 
-671 QEGYTGDTYC
+671 EGYTGDTYC

-690 GTAIAKTDHTWDSG
+690 GKTIAKTEHTWDSG
-704 KVTKAATCTESG
+704 KITKAATCT
-716 TKTYTCT
+716 
-723 SCNTTKTEEIPA
+723 
-735 TGNHQNT
+735 
-742 ELRNVKEATCAQEGY
+742 
-757 TGDTYC
+757 
-763 KDCGTKLASGK
+763 
-774 IIAKT
+774 
-779 DHIWDTGRITK
+779 
-790 AATCK
+790 

-855 ETIAKTEHTWDSGK
+855 KTIAKTDHTWDAGK

-877 ESGIKTYTCTNCN
+877 ESGTKTYTCTSCN
-890 TTKTEEIPATGNHQ
+890 TTKTEEIPATRNHQ
-904 NMELRNEKVATCT
+904 NTELRNVKEATCAQ
-917 EEGYTGDT
+917 EGYTGDT
-925 YCKDCGTKLSSGTMI
+925 YCKDCGTKLSSGKTI
-940 AKTTHTWDSG
+940 AKTDHTWDAG
-950 KITKAATCKEPG
+950 KIAKAATCKEPG

-990 RNVKAATCTEEG
+990 RNVKEATCAQEGYTGDIYCKDCGTKLSSGKTIAKTEHTWDAGKVTKAATCTE
-1002 YTGDTYCKDCGMKL
+1002 
-1016 SSGETIGKTDH
+1016 SGT
-1027 TWDSGKIL
+1027 
-1035 KAATCKEAGIKTYTC
+1035 KTYTC
-1050 TSCNTTRL
+1050 TSCNTTKT

-1227 TGHGTKITKF
+1227 TDHGIKITKF

>member
-1 MNSNNVLQ
+1 MVQ
-9 KVRMMV
+9 KR
-15 FGFLMLFI
+15 
-23 LNPISVSANGVSDA
+23 
-37 IQKVVNVYPNS
+37 K
-48 CSYFT
+48 
-53 SDGKS
+53 
-58 DSNSSDS
+58 
-65 RCSLV
+65 
-70 NIPSRGG
+70 
-77 LPSGKTVKDAKG
+77 
-89 GNAWSCH
+89 
-96 GFAEYV
+96 
-102 WYVVFGHCTNT
+102 
-113 QAKKISASEL
+113 L
-123 KVGDFIRFTGHS
+123 KVTILALMILVMTLMASHHVLAADAGTRDDALKWVYAQEGKFLDYDGAYGAQCVDLI
-135 AIYLGENGNYYY
+135 AYYYKYLGQSKYVKGNGCDYVSNALPDGWIRIKNTADFVPEPGDIAVWGTELSAYGHVAIILSADVHSFVSMDQNWPRGSACKRVTHNY
-147 VYDSNW
+147 
-153 ASPADNKVRYN
+153 NKFWGVIRPN
-164 HTISKSRGIEYC
+164 FKS
-176 YRATNYDSVAND
+176 TTTMN
-188 SPALAIKNPTIVGT
+188 NPTIVGT

-257 DFTDFANKLYI
+257 DFVDFANKLYI
-268 CHVYVYGYNGNVQ
+268 CHVYVYGYNGSVQ

-319 PTSIRS
+319 PTSIKS
-325 VRFAVWSTSDQGDL
+325 VRFAVWSTSDQRDL

-358 GSFVSQHY
+358 SSFVSQHY

-396 ETVTGGVGCV
+396 ETATGGVGCI

-476 EASAINI
+476 EASAMNI
-483 GGGKV
+483 GGGKD
-488 VTFLGAKTV
+488 VTFLGTKTV

-508 CGGNECTPRNVIN
+508 CGGNECEPRNVIN

-529 NTSRSGYIF
+529 NPSRSGYIF

-585 PSCIEKGYTGDIYCK
+585 PSC
-600 DCGIKL
+600 
-606 SAGTTIAKTDHIW
+606 
-619 DAGKITKVATC
+619 
-630 TESGTKTY
+630 TE
-638 TCTNCNT
+638 
-645 TKTEEI
+645 
-651 PATGNHQNTELRN
+651 
-664 VKEATCA
+664 
-671 QEGYTGDTYC
+671 EGYTGDTYC

-690 GTAIAKTDHTWDSG
+690 GKTIAKTEHTWDSG
-704 KVTKAATCTESG
+704 KITKAATCT
-716 TKTYTCT
+716 
-723 SCNTTKTEEIPA
+723 
-735 TGNHQNT
+735 
-742 ELRNVKEATCAQEGY
+742 
-757 TGDTYC
+757 
-763 KDCGTKLASGK
+763 
-774 IIAKT
+774 
-779 DHIWDTGRITK
+779 
-790 AATCK
+790 

-855 ETIAKTEHTWDSGK
+855 KTIAKTDHTWDAGK

-877 ESGIKTYTCTNCN
+877 ESGTKTYTCTSCN
-890 TTKTEEIPATGNHQ
+890 TTKTEEIPATRNHQ
-904 NMELRNEKVATCT
+904 NTELRNVKEATCAQ
-917 EEGYTGDT
+917 EGYTGDT
-925 YCKDCGTKLSSGTMI
+925 YCKDCGTKLSSGKTI
-940 AKTTHTWDSG
+940 AKTDHTWDAG

-990 RNVKAATCTEEG
+990 RNVKEATCAQEGYTGDIYCKDCGTKLSSGKTIAKTEHTWDAGKVTKAATCTE
-1002 YTGDTYCKDCGMKL
+1002 
-1016 SSGETIGKTDH
+1016 SGT
-1027 TWDSGKIL
+1027 
-1035 KAATCKEAGIKTYTC
+1035 KTYTC
-1050 TSCNTTRL
+1050 TSCNTTKT

-1227 TGHGTKITKF
+1227 TGHGIKITKF

>member
-1 MNSNNVLQ
+1 MVQ
-9 KVRMMV
+9 KR
-15 FGFLMLFI
+15 
-23 LNPISVSANGVSDA
+23 
-37 IQKVVNVYPNS
+37 K
-48 CSYFT
+48 
-53 SDGKS
+53 
-58 DSNSSDS
+58 
-65 RCSLV
+65 
-70 NIPSRGG
+70 
-77 LPSGKTVKDAKG
+77 
-89 GNAWSCH
+89 
-96 GFAEYV
+96 
-102 WYVVFGHCTNT
+102 
-113 QAKKISASEL
+113 L
-123 KVGDFIRFTGHS
+123 KVTILALMILVMTLMASHHVLAADAGTRDDALKWVYAQEGKFLDYDGAYGAQCVDLI
-135 AIYLGENGNYYY
+135 AYYYKYLGQSKYVKGNGCDYVSNALPDGWIRIKNTADFVPEPGDIAVWGTELSAYGHVAIILSADVHSFVSMDQNWPRGSACKRVTHNY
-147 VYDSNW
+147 
-153 ASPADNKVRYN
+153 NKFWGVIRPN
-164 HTISKSRGIEYC
+164 FKS
-176 YRATNYDSVAND
+176 TTTMN
-188 SPALAIKNPTIVGT
+188 NPTIVGT

-257 DFTDFANKLYI
+257 DFVDFANKLYI
-268 CHVYVYGYNGNVQ
+268 CHVYVYGYNGSVQ

-319 PTSIRS
+319 PTSIKS
-325 VRFAVWSTSDQGDL
+325 VRFAVWSTSDQRDL

-358 GSFVSQHY
+358 SSFVSQHY

-396 ETVTGGVGCV
+396 ETATGGVGCI

-476 EASAINI
+476 EASAMNI
-483 GGGKV
+483 GGGKD
-488 VTFLGAKTV
+488 VTFLGTKTV

-508 CGGNECTPRNVIN
+508 CGGNECEPRNVIN

-529 NTSRSGYIF
+529 NPSRSGYIF

-585 PSCIEKGYTGDIYCK
+585 PSC
-600 DCGIKL
+600 
-606 SAGTTIAKTDHIW
+606 
-619 DAGKITKVATC
+619 
-630 TESGTKTY
+630 TE
-638 TCTNCNT
+638 
-645 TKTEEI
+645 
-651 PATGNHQNTELRN
+651 
-664 VKEATCA
+664 
-671 QEGYTGDTYC
+671 EGYTGDTYC

-690 GTAIAKTDHTWDSG
+690 GKTIAKTEHTWDSG
-704 KVTKAATCTESG
+704 KITKAATCT
-716 TKTYTCT
+716 
-723 SCNTTKTEEIPA
+723 
-735 TGNHQNT
+735 
-742 ELRNVKEATCAQEGY
+742 
-757 TGDTYC
+757 
-763 KDCGTKLASGK
+763 
-774 IIAKT
+774 
-779 DHIWDTGRITK
+779 
-790 AATCK
+790 

-855 ETIAKTEHTWDSGK
+855 KTIAKTDHTWDAGK

-877 ESGIKTYTCTNCN
+877 ESGTKTYTCTSCN
-890 TTKTEEIPATGNHQ
+890 TTKTEEIPATRNHQ
-904 NMELRNEKVATCT
+904 NTELRNVKEATCAQ
-917 EEGYTGDT
+917 EGYTGDT
-925 YCKDCGTKLSSGTMI
+925 YCKDCGTKLSSGKTI
-940 AKTTHTWDSG
+940 AKTDHTWDAG
-950 KITKAATCKEPG
+950 KIAKAATCKEPG

-990 RNVKAATCTEEG
+990 RNVKEATCAQEGYTGDIYCKDCGTKLSSGKTIAKTEHTWDAGKVTKAATCTE
-1002 YTGDTYCKDCGMKL
+1002 
-1016 SSGETIGKTDH
+1016 SGT
-1027 TWDSGKIL
+1027 
-1035 KAATCKEAGIKTYTC
+1035 KTYTC
-1050 TSCNTTRL
+1050 TSCNTTKT

-1069 TELRNVKE
+1069 TELRNVNE

-1227 TGHGTKITKF
+1227 TGHGIKITKF

>member
-1 MNSNNVLQ
+1 MVQ
-9 KVRMMV
+9 KR
-15 FGFLMLFI
+15 
-23 LNPISVSANGVSDA
+23 
-37 IQKVVNVYPNS
+37 K
-48 CSYFT
+48 
-53 SDGKS
+53 
-58 DSNSSDS
+58 
-65 RCSLV
+65 
-70 NIPSRGG
+70 
-77 LPSGKTVKDAKG
+77 
-89 GNAWSCH
+89 
-96 GFAEYV
+96 
-102 WYVVFGHCTNT
+102 
-113 QAKKISASEL
+113 L
-123 KVGDFIRFTGHS
+123 KVTILALMILVMTLMASHHVLAADAGTRDDALKWVYAQEGKFLDYDGAYGAQCVDLI
-135 AIYLGENGNYYY
+135 AYYYKYLGQSKYVKGNGCDYVSNALPDGWIRIKNTADFVPEPGDIAVWGTELSAYGHVAIILSADVHSFVSMDQNWPRGSACKRVTHNY
-147 VYDSNW
+147 
-153 ASPADNKVRYN
+153 NKFWGVIRPN
-164 HTISKSRGIEYC
+164 FKS
-176 YRATNYDSVAND
+176 TTTMN
-188 SPALAIKNPTIVGT
+188 NPTIVGT

-257 DFTDFANKLYI
+257 DFVDFANKLYI
-268 CHVYVYGYNGNVQ
+268 CHVYVYGYNGSVQ

-319 PTSIRS
+319 PTSIKS
-325 VRFAVWSTSDQGDL
+325 VRFAVWSTSDQRDL

-358 GSFVSQHY
+358 SSFVSQHY

-396 ETVTGGVGCV
+396 ETATGGVGCI

-476 EASAINI
+476 EASAMNI
-483 GGGKV
+483 GGGKD
-488 VTFLGAKTV
+488 VTFLGTKTV

-508 CGGNECTPRNVIN
+508 CGGNECEPRNVIN

-529 NTSRSGYIF
+529 NPSRSGYIF

-940 AKTTHTWDSG
+940 AKTTHTWDAG

-1002 YTGDTYCKDCGMKL
+1002 YTGDTYCKDCGTKL

-1204 AEKGIRTYTCSI
+1204 TEKGIRTYTCSV

-1306 IVQSKAVKIPDTVSI
+1306 MVQSKVVKIPDTVSI

-1411 GMSTKAIYK
+1411 GMSTKAVYK

>member
-1 MNSNNVLQ
+1 MILVMTLMASHHVLAADAGTRDDALKWVYAQ
-9 KVRMMV
+9 EGK
-15 FGFLMLFI
+15 FL
-23 LNPISVSANGVSDA
+23 D
-37 IQKVVNVYPNS
+37 Y
-48 CSYFT
+48 
-53 SDGKS
+53 DGAYGAQCVDLIAYYYK
-58 DSNSSDS
+58 
-65 RCSLV
+65 
-70 NIPSRGG
+70 
-77 LPSGKTVKDAKG
+77 
-89 GNAWSCH
+89 
-96 GFAEYV
+96 
-102 WYVVFGHCTNT
+102 
-113 QAKKISASEL
+113 
-123 KVGDFIRFTGHS
+123 
-135 AIYLGENGNYYY
+135 YLGQSKYVKGNGCDYVSNALPDGWIRIKNTADFVPEPGDIAVWGTELSAYGHVAIILSADVHSFVSMDQNWPRGSACKRVTHNY
-147 VYDSNW
+147 
-153 ASPADNKVRYN
+153 NKFWGVIRPN
-164 HTISKSRGIEYC
+164 FKS
-176 YRATNYDSVAND
+176 TTTMN
-188 SPALAIKNPTIVGT
+188 NPTIVGT

-257 DFTDFANKLYI
+257 DFVDFANKLYI
-268 CHVYVYGYNGNVQ
+268 CHVYVYGYNGSVQ

-319 PTSIRS
+319 PTSIKS
-325 VRFAVWSTSDQGDL
+325 VRFAVWSTSDQRDL

-358 GSFVSQHY
+358 SSFVSQHY

-396 ETVTGGVGCV
+396 ETATGGVGCI

-476 EASAINI
+476 EASAMNI
-483 GGGKV
+483 GGGKD
-488 VTFLGAKTV
+488 VTFLGTKTV

-508 CGGNECTPRNVIN
+508 CGGNECEPRNVIN

-529 NTSRSGYIF
+529 NPSRSGYIF

-585 PSCIEKGYTGDIYCK
+585 PSC
-600 DCGIKL
+600 
-606 SAGTTIAKTDHIW
+606 
-619 DAGKITKVATC
+619 
-630 TESGTKTY
+630 TE
-638 TCTNCNT
+638 
-645 TKTEEI
+645 
-651 PATGNHQNTELRN
+651 
-664 VKEATCA
+664 
-671 QEGYTGDTYC
+671 EGYTGDTYC

-690 GTAIAKTDHTWDSG
+690 GKTIAKTEHTWDSG
-704 KVTKAATCTESG
+704 KITKAATCT
-716 TKTYTCT
+716 
-723 SCNTTKTEEIPA
+723 
-735 TGNHQNT
+735 
-742 ELRNVKEATCAQEGY
+742 
-757 TGDTYC
+757 
-763 KDCGTKLASGK
+763 
-774 IIAKT
+774 
-779 DHIWDTGRITK
+779 
-790 AATCK
+790 

-855 ETIAKTEHTWDSGK
+855 KTIAKTDHTWDAGK

-877 ESGIKTYTCTNCN
+877 ESGTKTYTCTSCN
-890 TTKTEEIPATGNHQ
+890 TTKTEEIPATRNHQ
-904 NMELRNEKVATCT
+904 NTELRNVKEATCAQ
-917 EEGYTGDT
+917 EGYTGDT
-925 YCKDCGTKLSSGTMI
+925 YCKDCGTKLSSGKTI
-940 AKTTHTWDSG
+940 AKTDHTWDAG
-950 KITKAATCKEPG
+950 KIAKAATCKEPG

-990 RNVKAATCTEEG
+990 RNVKEATCAQEGYTGDIYCKDCGTKLSSGKTIAKTEHTWDAGKVTKAATCTE
-1002 YTGDTYCKDCGMKL
+1002 
-1016 SSGETIGKTDH
+1016 SGT
-1027 TWDSGKIL
+1027 
-1035 KAATCKEAGIKTYTC
+1035 KTYTC
-1050 TSCNTTRL
+1050 TSCNTTKT

-1195 GVVTKATTC
+1195 GAVTKATTC

-1227 TGHGTKITKF
+1227 TGHGIKITKF

>member
-1 MNSNNVLQ
+1 MSSTSFSYVLLRLKNDFHTRVTAPHSFVSMDQNWPRGSACKRVTHNYNKFWGVIRPNFKSTTTMN
-9 KVRMMV
+9 
-15 FGFLMLFI
+15 
-23 LNPISVSANGVSDA
+23 
-37 IQKVVNVYPNS
+37 
-48 CSYFT
+48 
-53 SDGKS
+53 
-58 DSNSSDS
+58 
-65 RCSLV
+65 
-70 NIPSRGG
+70 
-77 LPSGKTVKDAKG
+77 
-89 GNAWSCH
+89 
-96 GFAEYV
+96 
-102 WYVVFGHCTNT
+102 
-113 QAKKISASEL
+113 
-123 KVGDFIRFTGHS
+123 
-135 AIYLGENGNYYY
+135 
-147 VYDSNW
+147 
-153 ASPADNKVRYN
+153 
-164 HTISKSRGIEYC
+164 
-176 YRATNYDSVAND
+176 
-188 SPALAIKNPTIVGT
+188 NPTIVGT

-257 DFTDFANKLYI
+257 DFVDFANKLYI
-268 CHVYVYGYNGNVQ
+268 CHVYVYGYNGSVQ

-319 PTSIRS
+319 PTSIKS
-325 VRFAVWSTSDQGDL
+325 VRFAVWSTSDQRDL

-358 GSFVSQHY
+358 SSFVSQHY

-396 ETVTGGVGCV
+396 ETATGGVGCI

-476 EASAINI
+476 EASAMNI
-483 GGGKV
+483 GGGKD
-488 VTFLGAKTV
+488 VTFLGTKTV

-508 CGGNECTPRNVIN
+508 CGGNECEPRNVIN

-529 NTSRSGYIF
+529 NPSRSGYIF

-585 PSCIEKGYTGDIYCK
+585 PSC
-600 DCGIKL
+600 
-606 SAGTTIAKTDHIW
+606 
-619 DAGKITKVATC
+619 
-630 TESGTKTY
+630 TE
-638 TCTNCNT
+638 
-645 TKTEEI
+645 
-651 PATGNHQNTELRN
+651 
-664 VKEATCA
+664 
-671 QEGYTGDTYC
+671 EGYTGDTYC

-690 GTAIAKTDHTWDSG
+690 GKTIAKTEHTWDSG
-704 KVTKAATCTESG
+704 KITKAATCT
-716 TKTYTCT
+716 
-723 SCNTTKTEEIPA
+723 
-735 TGNHQNT
+735 
-742 ELRNVKEATCAQEGY
+742 
-757 TGDTYC
+757 
-763 KDCGTKLASGK
+763 
-774 IIAKT
+774 
-779 DHIWDTGRITK
+779 
-790 AATCK
+790 

-855 ETIAKTEHTWDSGK
+855 KTIAKTDHTWDAGK

-877 ESGIKTYTCTNCN
+877 ESGTKTYTCTSCN
-890 TTKTEEIPATGNHQ
+890 TTKTEEIPATRNHQ
-904 NMELRNEKVATCT
+904 NTELRNVKEATCAQ
-917 EEGYTGDT
+917 EGYTGDT
-925 YCKDCGTKLSSGTMI
+925 YCKDCGTKLSSGKTI
-940 AKTTHTWDSG
+940 AKTDHTWDAG
-950 KITKAATCKEPG
+950 KIAKAATCKEPG

-990 RNVKAATCTEEG
+990 RNVKEATCAQEGYTGDIYCKDCGTKLSSGKTIAKTEHTWDAGKVTKAATCTE
-1002 YTGDTYCKDCGMKL
+1002 
-1016 SSGETIGKTDH
+1016 SGT
-1027 TWDSGKIL
+1027 
-1035 KAATCKEAGIKTYTC
+1035 KTYTC
-1050 TSCNTTRL
+1050 TSCNTTKT

-1227 TGHGTKITKF
+1227 TGHGIKITKF

>member
-1 MNSNNVLQ
+1 MVQ
-9 KVRMMV
+9 KR
-15 FGFLMLFI
+15 
-23 LNPISVSANGVSDA
+23 
-37 IQKVVNVYPNS
+37 K
-48 CSYFT
+48 
-53 SDGKS
+53 
-58 DSNSSDS
+58 
-65 RCSLV
+65 
-70 NIPSRGG
+70 
-77 LPSGKTVKDAKG
+77 
-89 GNAWSCH
+89 
-96 GFAEYV
+96 
-102 WYVVFGHCTNT
+102 
-113 QAKKISASEL
+113 L
-123 KVGDFIRFTGHS
+123 KVTILALMILVMTLMASHHVLAADAGTRDDALKWVYAQEGKFLDYDGAYGAQCVDLI
-135 AIYLGENGNYYY
+135 AYYYKYLGQSKYVKGNGCDYVSNALPDGWIRIKNTADFVPEPGDIAVWGTELSAYGHVAIILSADVHSFVSMDQNWPRGSACKRVTHNY
-147 VYDSNW
+147 
-153 ASPADNKVRYN
+153 NKFWGVIRPN
-164 HTISKSRGIEYC
+164 FKS
-176 YRATNYDSVAND
+176 TTTMN
-188 SPALAIKNPTIVGT
+188 NPTIVGT

-257 DFTDFANKLYI
+257 DFVDFANKLYI
-268 CHVYVYGYNGNVQ
+268 CHVYVYGYNGSVQ

-319 PTSIRS
+319 PTSIKS
-325 VRFAVWSTSDQGDL
+325 VRFAVWSTSDQRDL

-358 GSFVSQHY
+358 SSFVSQHY

-396 ETVTGGVGCV
+396 ETATGGVGCI

-476 EASAINI
+476 EASAMNI
-483 GGGKV
+483 GGGKD
-488 VTFLGAKTV
+488 VTFLGTKTV

-508 CGGNECTPRNVIN
+508 CGGNECEPRNVIN

-529 NTSRSGYIF
+529 NPSRSGYIF

-585 PSCIEKGYTGDIYCK
+585 PSC
-600 DCGIKL
+600 
-606 SAGTTIAKTDHIW
+606 
-619 DAGKITKVATC
+619 
-630 TESGTKTY
+630 TE
-638 TCTNCNT
+638 
-645 TKTEEI
+645 
-651 PATGNHQNTELRN
+651 
-664 VKEATCA
+664 
-671 QEGYTGDTYC
+671 EGYTGDTYC

-690 GTAIAKTDHTWDSG
+690 GKTIAKTEHTWDSG
-704 KVTKAATCTESG
+704 KITKAATCT
-716 TKTYTCT
+716 
-723 SCNTTKTEEIPA
+723 
-735 TGNHQNT
+735 
-742 ELRNVKEATCAQEGY
+742 
-757 TGDTYC
+757 
-763 KDCGTKLASGK
+763 
-774 IIAKT
+774 
-779 DHIWDTGRITK
+779 
-790 AATCK
+790 

-855 ETIAKTEHTWDSGK
+855 KTIAKTDHTWDAGK

-877 ESGIKTYTCTNCN
+877 ESGTKTYTCTSCN
-890 TTKTEEIPATGNHQ
+890 TTKTEEIPATRNHQ
-904 NMELRNEKVATCT
+904 NTELRNVKEATCAQ
-917 EEGYTGDT
+917 EGYTGDT
-925 YCKDCGTKLSSGTMI
+925 YCKDCGTKLSSGKTI
-940 AKTTHTWDSG
+940 AKTDHTWDSG
-950 KITKAATCKEPG
+950 KIAKAATCKEPG

-990 RNVKAATCTEEG
+990 RNVKEATCAQEGYTGDIYCKDCGTKLSSGKTIAKTEHTWDAGKVTKAATCTE
-1002 YTGDTYCKDCGMKL
+1002 
-1016 SSGETIGKTDH
+1016 SGT
-1027 TWDSGKIL
+1027 
-1035 KAATCKEAGIKTYTC
+1035 KTYTC
-1050 TSCNTTRL
+1050 TSCNTTKT

-1227 TGHGTKITKF
+1227 TGHGIKITKF

>member
-1 MNSNNVLQ
+1 MVQ
-9 KVRMMV
+9 KR
-15 FGFLMLFI
+15 
-23 LNPISVSANGVSDA
+23 
-37 IQKVVNVYPNS
+37 K
-48 CSYFT
+48 
-53 SDGKS
+53 
-58 DSNSSDS
+58 
-65 RCSLV
+65 
-70 NIPSRGG
+70 
-77 LPSGKTVKDAKG
+77 
-89 GNAWSCH
+89 
-96 GFAEYV
+96 
-102 WYVVFGHCTNT
+102 
-113 QAKKISASEL
+113 L
-123 KVGDFIRFTGHS
+123 KVTILALMILVMTLMASHHVLAADAGTRDDALKWVYAQEGKFLDYDGAYGAQCVDLI
-135 AIYLGENGNYYY
+135 AYYYKYLGQSKYVKGNGCDYVSNALPDGWIRIKNTADFVPEPGDIAVWGTELSAYGHVAIILSADVHSFVSMDQNWPRGSACKRVTHNY
-147 VYDSNW
+147 
-153 ASPADNKVRYN
+153 NKFWGVIRPN
-164 HTISKSRGIEYC
+164 FKS
-176 YRATNYDSVAND
+176 TTTMN
-188 SPALAIKNPTIVGT
+188 NPTIVGT

-257 DFTDFANKLYI
+257 DFVDFANKLYI
-268 CHVYVYGYNGNVQ
+268 CHVYVYGYNGSVQ

-319 PTSIRS
+319 PTSIKS
-325 VRFAVWSTSDQGDL
+325 VRFAVWSTSDQRDL

-358 GSFVSQHY
+358 SSFVSQHY

-396 ETVTGGVGCV
+396 ETATGGVGCI

-476 EASAINI
+476 EASAMNI
-483 GGGKV
+483 GGGKD
-488 VTFLGAKTV
+488 VTFLGTKTV

-508 CGGNECTPRNVIN
+508 CGGNECEPRNVIN

-529 NTSRSGYIF
+529 NPSRSGYIF

-585 PSCIEKGYTGDIYCK
+585 PSC
-600 DCGIKL
+600 
-606 SAGTTIAKTDHIW
+606 
-619 DAGKITKVATC
+619 
-630 TESGTKTY
+630 TE
-638 TCTNCNT
+638 
-645 TKTEEI
+645 
-651 PATGNHQNTELRN
+651 
-664 VKEATCA
+664 
-671 QEGYTGDTYC
+671 EGYTGDTYC

-690 GTAIAKTDHTWDSG
+690 GKTIAKTEHTWDSG
-704 KVTKAATCTESG
+704 KITKAATCT
-716 TKTYTCT
+716 
-723 SCNTTKTEEIPA
+723 
-735 TGNHQNT
+735 
-742 ELRNVKEATCAQEGY
+742 
-757 TGDTYC
+757 
-763 KDCGTKLASGK
+763 
-774 IIAKT
+774 
-779 DHIWDTGRITK
+779 
-790 AATCK
+790 

-855 ETIAKTEHTWDSGK
+855 KTIAKTDHTWDAGK

-877 ESGIKTYTCTNCN
+877 ESGTKTYTCTSCN
-890 TTKTEEIPATGNHQ
+890 TTKTEEIPATRNHQ
-904 NMELRNEKVATCT
+904 NTELRNVKEATCAQ
-917 EEGYTGDT
+917 EGYTGDT
-925 YCKDCGTKLSSGTMI
+925 YCKDCGTKLSSGKTI
-940 AKTTHTWDSG
+940 AKTDHTWDAG
-950 KITKAATCKEPG
+950 KIAKAATCKEPG

-990 RNVKAATCTEEG
+990 RNVKEATCAQEGYTGDIYCKDCGTKLSSGKTIAKTEHTWDAGKVTKAATCTE
-1002 YTGDTYCKDCGMKL
+1002 
-1016 SSGETIGKTDH
+1016 SGT
-1027 TWDSGKIL
+1027 
-1035 KAATCKEAGIKTYTC
+1035 KTYTC
-1050 TSCNTTRL
+1050 TSCNTTKT

-1222 EEIPS
+1222 EEILS
-1227 TGHGTKITKF
+1227 TGHGIKITKF

>member
-1 MNSNNVLQ
+1 MYQKCSKRCLSIVLLLFMVMFCSTNVYATQSHTENFDKTYSLGSNQAENL
-9 KVRMMV
+9 
-15 FGFLMLFI
+15 
-23 LNPISVSANGVSDA
+23 
-37 IQKVVNVYPNS
+37 VNVAQKQI
-48 CSYFT
+48 
-53 SDGKS
+53 GKTKANLGYTEAWCA
-58 DSNSSDS
+58 DFVCD
-65 RCSLV
+65 CAKLTGMPD
-70 NIPSRGG
+70 NIIPYHYASRGACTYLYNYMVKNCSAKEVLSRQKG
-77 LPSGKTVKDAKG
+77 DIVFYYCSGCG
-89 GNAWSCH
+89 R
-96 GFAEYV
+96 YV
-102 WYVVFGHCTNT
+102 H
-113 QAKKISASEL
+113 
-123 KVGDFIRFTGHS
+123 TG
-135 AIYLGENGNYYY
+135 
-147 VYDSNW
+147 
-153 ASPADNKVRYN
+153 
-164 HTISKSRGIEYC
+164 
-176 YRATNYDSVAND
+176 
-188 SPALAIKNPTIVGT
+188 IV
-202 YWGNMTDITFRPVVI
+202 
-217 INNPETVEKVRFA
+217 
-230 VWTTGD
+230 
-236 QSDLKWYDANYNGI
+236 
-250 GGYFKDI
+250 
-257 DFTDFANKLYI
+257 
-268 CHVYVYGYNGNVQ
+268 
-281 SVEMERLDNYD
+281 LD
-292 YSKPSI
+292 
-298 RGVYWGNA
+298 
-306 TDTTFRPVVAISN
+306 
-319 PTSIRS
+319 
-325 VRFAVWSTSDQGDL
+325 
-339 KWYDAN
+339 
-345 YNGAGDYFKDIEY
+345 
-358 GSFVSQHY
+358 
-366 FCHIYIYGN
+366 
-375 DGSTQAIALN
+375 
-385 DFDTYNAEGNF
+385 
-396 ETVTGGVGCV
+396 
-406 SIRGWAFD
+406 
-414 RSNKNE
+414 
-420 SVYIHCYAKD
+420 
-430 SAGKATLIGITLANL
+430 
-445 ERPDVNNAYS
+445 
-455 VGNNHGFSEKFIT
+455 
-468 SLSGTYTI
+468 GTYTI
-476 EASAINI
+476 EGNYD
-483 GGGKV
+483 GKV
-488 VTFLGAKTV
+488 
-497 TITQPTIYFDS
+497 
-508 CGGNECTPRNVIN
+508 
-521 MEHYGVLP
+521 
-529 NTSRSGYIF
+529 
-538 DGWYTEKEDGEKVE
+538 
-552 EDDII
+552 
-557 MLTNDQTLYAHWT
+557 T
-570 KKCEHMNVEVKNSNK
+570 KVKNS
-585 PSCIEKGYTGDIYCK
+585 YTDSAGH
-600 DCGIKL
+600 KL
-606 SAGTTIAKTDHIW
+606 SSGTIVRKYLRPNYSNITSPTPSGNNYYNSYGFDSPANNGTITEGSFLFQGWIDAKKNIASITCSINHGTHYIETNLYKRPDVPNATAFRIEVDSNLLNIGNNDVALCANFTDGSATVVENRTVTWAPKLLWGFDSPAEGMQISDNQFQFSGWIETGRKLDRITCSLNHGEQYFIANLYKRPDVPNATAFRLDIGSSHLRYGENYIAICAHYADGTGETIAEHKVNKCTIDAIEYPQNNEKFTCKNAWFLLQGWSTDDNRQIDHFEFRINDKSYTTLAHTRSDLSGNARYYRVEIPINRIENGKNEIEILACYTNGTSRGIGQVSVFGELDHIW
-619 DAGKITKVATC
+619 DTGEITRIATC
-630 TESGTKTY
+630 AESGTKTY
-638 TCTNCNT
+638 ICTNCNT

-651 PATGNHQNTELRN
+651 PATGNHQNTEVRN
-664 VKEATCA
+664 VKEATC
-671 QEGYTGDTYC
+671 
-681 KDCGTKLSS
+681 L
-690 GTAIAKTDHTWDSG
+690 
-704 KVTKAATCTESG
+704 
-716 TKTYTCT
+716 
-723 SCNTTKTEEIPA
+723 
-735 TGNHQNT
+735 
-742 ELRNVKEATCAQEGY
+742 
-757 TGDTYC
+757 
-763 KDCGTKLASGK
+763 
-774 IIAKT
+774 
-779 DHIWDTGRITK
+779 
-790 AATCK
+790 
-795 ESGTKTYTCTSCNT
+795 
-809 TKTEEIPATGNH
+809 
-821 QNTELRNV
+821 
-829 KEATCTEEGYT
+829 EEGYT

-855 ETIAKTEHTWDSGK
+855 MSIAKKEHTWNAGK

-877 ESGIKTYTCTNCN
+877 ESGTKTYTCTNCN

-940 AKTTHTWDSG
+940 AKTIHTWDAG
-950 KITKAATCKEPG
+950 KITKAATCTESG
-962 TKTYTCTSCN
+962 TKTYTCTNCN

-990 RNVKAATCTEEG
+990 RNVREATCTEEG
-1002 YTGDTYCKDCGMKL
+1002 YTGDTYCKDCGTKL
-1016 SSGETIGKTDH
+1016 SSGKTVSKKDHTWDIGKITKVATCKESGTQTYTCTSCNTTRTEEIPATGNHQNTEVRNVKEATCLEEGYTGDTYCKDCGTKLSSGKTVSKKDH

-1050 TSCNTTRL
+1050 TSCNTTRS

-1204 AEKGIRTYTCSI
+1204 TEKGIRTYTCSV

-1273 KQTVTPGEMIGDKAS
+1273 KTKVMPGEMIGDKAS

-1306 IVQSKAVKIPDTVSI
+1306 MVQSKAVKIPDTVSI
-1321 NGTIY
+1321 NGTVY
-1326 AVTGISANAFK
+1326 TVTGISANAFK

-1344 TVIGRNV
+1344 AVIGRNV

>member
-1 MNSNNVLQ
+1 MVQ
-9 KVRMMV
+9 KR
-15 FGFLMLFI
+15 
-23 LNPISVSANGVSDA
+23 
-37 IQKVVNVYPNS
+37 K
-48 CSYFT
+48 
-53 SDGKS
+53 
-58 DSNSSDS
+58 
-65 RCSLV
+65 
-70 NIPSRGG
+70 
-77 LPSGKTVKDAKG
+77 
-89 GNAWSCH
+89 
-96 GFAEYV
+96 
-102 WYVVFGHCTNT
+102 
-113 QAKKISASEL
+113 L
-123 KVGDFIRFTGHS
+123 KVTILALMILVMTLMASHHVLAADAGTRDDALKWVYAQEGKFLDYDGAYGAQCVDLI
-135 AIYLGENGNYYY
+135 AYYYKYLGQSKYVKGNGCDYVSNALPDGWIRIKNTADFVSEPGDIAVWGTELSAYGHVAIILSADVHSFVSMDQNWPRGSACKRVTHNY
-147 VYDSNW
+147 
-153 ASPADNKVRYN
+153 NKFWGVIRPN
-164 HTISKSRGIEYC
+164 FKS
-176 YRATNYDSVAND
+176 TTTMN
-188 SPALAIKNPTIVGT
+188 NPTIVGT

-257 DFTDFANKLYI
+257 DFVDFANKLYI
-268 CHVYVYGYNGNVQ
+268 CHVYVYGYNGSVQ

-319 PTSIRS
+319 PTSIKS
-325 VRFAVWSTSDQGDL
+325 VRFAVWSTSDQRDL

-358 GSFVSQHY
+358 SSFVSQHY

-396 ETVTGGVGCV
+396 ETATGGVGCI

-476 EASAINI
+476 EASAMNI
-483 GGGKV
+483 GGGKD
-488 VTFLGAKTV
+488 VTFLGTKTV

-508 CGGNECTPRNVIN
+508 CGGNECEPRNVIN

-529 NTSRSGYIF
+529 NPSRSGYIF

-585 PSCIEKGYTGDIYCK
+585 PSC
-600 DCGIKL
+600 
-606 SAGTTIAKTDHIW
+606 
-619 DAGKITKVATC
+619 
-630 TESGTKTY
+630 TE
-638 TCTNCNT
+638 
-645 TKTEEI
+645 
-651 PATGNHQNTELRN
+651 
-664 VKEATCA
+664 
-671 QEGYTGDTYC
+671 EGYTGDTYC

-690 GTAIAKTDHTWDSG
+690 GKTIAKTEHTWDSG
-704 KVTKAATCTESG
+704 KITKAATCT
-716 TKTYTCT
+716 
-723 SCNTTKTEEIPA
+723 
-735 TGNHQNT
+735 
-742 ELRNVKEATCAQEGY
+742 
-757 TGDTYC
+757 
-763 KDCGTKLASGK
+763 
-774 IIAKT
+774 
-779 DHIWDTGRITK
+779 
-790 AATCK
+790 

-855 ETIAKTEHTWDSGK
+855 KTIAKTDHTWDAGK

-877 ESGIKTYTCTNCN
+877 ESGTKTYTCTSCN
-890 TTKTEEIPATGNHQ
+890 TTKTEEIPATRNHQ
-904 NMELRNEKVATCT
+904 NTELRNVKEATCAQ
-917 EEGYTGDT
+917 EGYTGDT
-925 YCKDCGTKLSSGTMI
+925 YCKDCGTKLSSGKTI
-940 AKTTHTWDSG
+940 AKTDHTWDAG
-950 KITKAATCKEPG
+950 KIAKAATCKEPG

-990 RNVKAATCTEEG
+990 RNVKEATCAQEGYTGDIYCKDCGTKLSSGKTIAKTEHTWDAGKVTKAATCTE
-1002 YTGDTYCKDCGMKL
+1002 
-1016 SSGETIGKTDH
+1016 SGT
-1027 TWDSGKIL
+1027 
-1035 KAATCKEAGIKTYTC
+1035 KTYTC
-1050 TSCNTTRL
+1050 TSCNTTKT

-1227 TGHGTKITKF
+1227 TGHGIKITKF

>member
-1 MNSNNVLQ
+1 MVQ
-9 KVRMMV
+9 KR
-15 FGFLMLFI
+15 
-23 LNPISVSANGVSDA
+23 
-37 IQKVVNVYPNS
+37 K
-48 CSYFT
+48 
-53 SDGKS
+53 
-58 DSNSSDS
+58 
-65 RCSLV
+65 
-70 NIPSRGG
+70 
-77 LPSGKTVKDAKG
+77 
-89 GNAWSCH
+89 
-96 GFAEYV
+96 
-102 WYVVFGHCTNT
+102 
-113 QAKKISASEL
+113 L
-123 KVGDFIRFTGHS
+123 KVTILALMILVMTLMASHHVLAADAGTRDDALKWVYAQEGKFLDYDGAYGAQCVDLI
-135 AIYLGENGNYYY
+135 AYYYKYLGQSKYVKGNGCDYVSNALPDGWIRIKNTADFVPEPGDIAVWGTELSAYGHVAIILSADVHSFVSMDQNWPRGSACKRVTHNY
-147 VYDSNW
+147 
-153 ASPADNKVRYN
+153 NKFWGVIRPN
-164 HTISKSRGIEYC
+164 FKS
-176 YRATNYDSVAND
+176 TTTMN
-188 SPALAIKNPTIVGT
+188 NPTIVGT

-257 DFTDFANKLYI
+257 DFVDFANKLYI
-268 CHVYVYGYNGNVQ
+268 CHVYVYGYNGSVQ

-319 PTSIRS
+319 PTSIKS
-325 VRFAVWSTSDQGDL
+325 VRFAVWSTSDQRDL

-358 GSFVSQHY
+358 SSFVSQHY

-396 ETVTGGVGCV
+396 ETATGGVGCI

-476 EASAINI
+476 EASAMNI
-483 GGGKV
+483 GGGKD
-488 VTFLGAKTV
+488 VTFLGTKTV

-508 CGGNECTPRNVIN
+508 CGGNECEPRNVIN

-529 NTSRSGYIF
+529 NPSRSGYIF

-585 PSCIEKGYTGDIYCK
+585 PSC
-600 DCGIKL
+600 
-606 SAGTTIAKTDHIW
+606 
-619 DAGKITKVATC
+619 
-630 TESGTKTY
+630 TE
-638 TCTNCNT
+638 
-645 TKTEEI
+645 
-651 PATGNHQNTELRN
+651 
-664 VKEATCA
+664 
-671 QEGYTGDTYC
+671 EGYTGDTYC

-690 GTAIAKTDHTWDSG
+690 GKTIAKTEHTWDSG
-704 KVTKAATCTESG
+704 KITKAATCT
-716 TKTYTCT
+716 
-723 SCNTTKTEEIPA
+723 
-735 TGNHQNT
+735 
-742 ELRNVKEATCAQEGY
+742 
-757 TGDTYC
+757 
-763 KDCGTKLASGK
+763 
-774 IIAKT
+774 
-779 DHIWDTGRITK
+779 
-790 AATCK
+790 

-855 ETIAKTEHTWDSGK
+855 KTIAKTDHTWDAGK

-877 ESGIKTYTCTNCN
+877 ESGTKTYTCTSCN
-890 TTKTEEIPATGNHQ
+890 TTKTEELPATRNHQ
-904 NMELRNEKVATCT
+904 NTELRNVKEATCAQ
-917 EEGYTGDT
+917 EGYTGDT
-925 YCKDCGTKLSSGTMI
+925 YCKDCGTKLSSGKTI
-940 AKTTHTWDSG
+940 AKTDHTWDAG
-950 KITKAATCKEPG
+950 KIAKAATCKEPG

-990 RNVKAATCTEEG
+990 RNVKEATCAQEGYTGDIYCKDCGTKLSSGKTIAKTEHTWDAGKVTKAATCTE
-1002 YTGDTYCKDCGMKL
+1002 
-1016 SSGETIGKTDH
+1016 SGT
-1027 TWDSGKIL
+1027 
-1035 KAATCKEAGIKTYTC
+1035 KTYTC
-1050 TSCNTTRL
+1050 TSCNTTKT

-1227 TGHGTKITKF
+1227 TGHGIKITKF

>member
-1 MNSNNVLQ
+1 MVQ
-9 KVRMMV
+9 KR
-15 FGFLMLFI
+15 
-23 LNPISVSANGVSDA
+23 
-37 IQKVVNVYPNS
+37 K
-48 CSYFT
+48 
-53 SDGKS
+53 
-58 DSNSSDS
+58 
-65 RCSLV
+65 
-70 NIPSRGG
+70 
-77 LPSGKTVKDAKG
+77 
-89 GNAWSCH
+89 
-96 GFAEYV
+96 
-102 WYVVFGHCTNT
+102 
-113 QAKKISASEL
+113 L
-123 KVGDFIRFTGHS
+123 KVTILALMILVMTLMASHHVLAADAGTRDDALKWVYAQEGKFLDYDGAYGAQCVDLI
-135 AIYLGENGNYYY
+135 AYYYKYLGQSKYVKGNGCDYVSNALPDGWIRIKNTADFVPEPGDIAVWGTELSAYGHVAIILSADVHSFVSMDQNWPRGSACKRVTHNY
-147 VYDSNW
+147 
-153 ASPADNKVRYN
+153 NKFWGVIRPN
-164 HTISKSRGIEYC
+164 FKS
-176 YRATNYDSVAND
+176 TTTMN
-188 SPALAIKNPTIVGT
+188 NPTIVGT

-257 DFTDFANKLYI
+257 DFVDFANKLYI
-268 CHVYVYGYNGNVQ
+268 CHVYVYGYNGSVQ

-319 PTSIRS
+319 PTSIKS
-325 VRFAVWSTSDQGDL
+325 VRFAVWSTSDQRDL

-358 GSFVSQHY
+358 SSFVSQHY

-396 ETVTGGVGCV
+396 ETATGGVGCI

-476 EASAINI
+476 EASAMNI
-483 GGGKV
+483 GGGKD
-488 VTFLGAKTV
+488 VTFLGTKTV

-508 CGGNECTPRNVIN
+508 CGGNECEPRNVIN

-529 NTSRSGYIF
+529 NPSRSGYIF

-585 PSCIEKGYTGDIYCK
+585 PSC
-600 DCGIKL
+600 
-606 SAGTTIAKTDHIW
+606 
-619 DAGKITKVATC
+619 
-630 TESGTKTY
+630 TE
-638 TCTNCNT
+638 
-645 TKTEEI
+645 
-651 PATGNHQNTELRN
+651 
-664 VKEATCA
+664 
-671 QEGYTGDTYC
+671 EGYTGDTYC

-690 GTAIAKTDHTWDSG
+690 GKTIAKTEHTWDSG
-704 KVTKAATCTESG
+704 KITKAATCT
-716 TKTYTCT
+716 
-723 SCNTTKTEEIPA
+723 
-735 TGNHQNT
+735 
-742 ELRNVKEATCAQEGY
+742 
-757 TGDTYC
+757 
-763 KDCGTKLASGK
+763 
-774 IIAKT
+774 
-779 DHIWDTGRITK
+779 
-790 AATCK
+790 

-855 ETIAKTEHTWDSGK
+855 KTIAKTDHTWDAGK

-877 ESGIKTYTCTNCN
+877 ESETKTYTCTSCN
-890 TTKTEEIPATGNHQ
+890 TTKTEEIPATRNHQ
-904 NMELRNEKVATCT
+904 NTELRNVKEATCAQ
-917 EEGYTGDT
+917 EGYTGDT
-925 YCKDCGTKLSSGTMI
+925 YCKDCGTKLSSGKTI
-940 AKTTHTWDSG
+940 AKTDHTWDAG
-950 KITKAATCKEPG
+950 KIAKAATCKEPG

-990 RNVKAATCTEEG
+990 RNVKEATCAQEGYTGDIYCKDCGTKLSSGKTIAKTEHTWDAGKVTKAATCTE
-1002 YTGDTYCKDCGMKL
+1002 
-1016 SSGETIGKTDH
+1016 SGT
-1027 TWDSGKIL
+1027 
-1035 KAATCKEAGIKTYTC
+1035 KTYTC
-1050 TSCNTTRL
+1050 TSCNTTKT

-1227 TGHGTKITKF
+1227 TGHGIKITKF

>member
-1 MNSNNVLQ
+1 MVQ
-9 KVRMMV
+9 KR
-15 FGFLMLFI
+15 
-23 LNPISVSANGVSDA
+23 
-37 IQKVVNVYPNS
+37 K
-48 CSYFT
+48 
-53 SDGKS
+53 
-58 DSNSSDS
+58 
-65 RCSLV
+65 
-70 NIPSRGG
+70 
-77 LPSGKTVKDAKG
+77 
-89 GNAWSCH
+89 
-96 GFAEYV
+96 
-102 WYVVFGHCTNT
+102 
-113 QAKKISASEL
+113 L
-123 KVGDFIRFTGHS
+123 KVTILALMILVMTLMASHHVLAADAGTRDDALKWVYAQEGKFLDYDGAYGAQCVDLI
-135 AIYLGENGNYYY
+135 AYYYKYLGQSKYVKGNGCDYVSNALPDGWIRIKNTADFVPEPGDIAVWGTELSAYGHVAIILSADVHSFVSMDQNWPRGSACKRVTHNY
-147 VYDSNW
+147 
-153 ASPADNKVRYN
+153 NKFWGVIRPN
-164 HTISKSRGIEYC
+164 FKS
-176 YRATNYDSVAND
+176 TTTMN
-188 SPALAIKNPTIVGT
+188 NPTIVGT

-257 DFTDFANKLYI
+257 DFVDFANKLYI
-268 CHVYVYGYNGNVQ
+268 CHVYVYGYNGSVQ

-319 PTSIRS
+319 PTSIKS
-325 VRFAVWSTSDQGDL
+325 VRFAVWSTSDQRDL

-358 GSFVSQHY
+358 SSFVSQHY

-396 ETVTGGVGCV
+396 ETATGGVGCI

-476 EASAINI
+476 EASAMNI
-483 GGGKV
+483 GGGKD
-488 VTFLGAKTV
+488 VTFLGTKTV

-508 CGGNECTPRNVIN
+508 CGGNECEPRNVIN

-529 NTSRSGYIF
+529 NPSRSGYIF

-585 PSCIEKGYTGDIYCK
+585 PSC
-600 DCGIKL
+600 
-606 SAGTTIAKTDHIW
+606 
-619 DAGKITKVATC
+619 
-630 TESGTKTY
+630 TE
-638 TCTNCNT
+638 
-645 TKTEEI
+645 
-651 PATGNHQNTELRN
+651 
-664 VKEATCA
+664 
-671 QEGYTGDTYC
+671 EGYTGDTYC

-690 GTAIAKTDHTWDSG
+690 GKTIAKTEHTWDSG
-704 KVTKAATCTESG
+704 KITKAATCT
-716 TKTYTCT
+716 
-723 SCNTTKTEEIPA
+723 
-735 TGNHQNT
+735 
-742 ELRNVKEATCAQEGY
+742 
-757 TGDTYC
+757 
-763 KDCGTKLASGK
+763 
-774 IIAKT
+774 
-779 DHIWDTGRITK
+779 
-790 AATCK
+790 

-855 ETIAKTEHTWDSGK
+855 KTIAKTDHTWDAGK

-877 ESGIKTYTCTNCN
+877 ESGTKTYTCTSCN
-890 TTKTEEIPATGNHQ
+890 TTKTEEIPATRNHQ
-904 NMELRNEKVATCT
+904 NTELRNVKEATCAQ
-917 EEGYTGDT
+917 EGYTGDT
-925 YCKDCGTKLSSGTMI
+925 YCKDCGTKLSSGKTI
-940 AKTTHTWDSG
+940 AKTDHTWDAG
-950 KITKAATCKEPG
+950 KIAKAATCKEPG
-962 TKTYTCTSCN
+962 TKNYTCTSCN

-990 RNVKAATCTEEG
+990 RNVKEATCAQEGYTGDIYCKDCGTKLSSGKTIAKTEHTWDAGKVTKAATCTE
-1002 YTGDTYCKDCGMKL
+1002 
-1016 SSGETIGKTDH
+1016 SGT
-1027 TWDSGKIL
+1027 
-1035 KAATCKEAGIKTYTC
+1035 KTYTC
-1050 TSCNTTRL
+1050 TSCNTTKT

-1227 TGHGTKITKF
+1227 TGHGIKITKF